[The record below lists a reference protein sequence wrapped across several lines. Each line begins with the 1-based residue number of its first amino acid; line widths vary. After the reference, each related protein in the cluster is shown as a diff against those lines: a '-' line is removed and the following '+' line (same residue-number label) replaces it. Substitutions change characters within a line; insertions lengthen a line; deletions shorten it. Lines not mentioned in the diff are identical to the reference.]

1 MNLSALRIAPALG
14 SALALCAV
22 FFLASLLCIAASRQD
37 VSTVATLWLPN
48 GLALAWLLRSRRR
61 HWPLLALAV
70 LVAAVLTDLVSGGQL
85 LRGLGFGL
93 SSLAEI
99 LLGALLL
106 RRHALNFERN
116 IAAMGR
122 LLVYGVLLPPLL
134 GAALGTL
141 ISYLDGEANLS
152 LVAVHWYI
160 GDALGLLVVLP
171 LTTLTWPLQLA
182 AFTRHGR
189 HEFLALLL
197 LSPLLALLIVTY
209 LPYPFVYLATLLML
223 LTMRLTVAGTAVI
236 GGLDVLLLGNLIAY
250 DRIIDL
256 STASLAMQAFTYIPV
271 ALMQIPPLLLAAA
284 IQQSRHQHQ
293 RLVRNQA
300 RYRNAMQT
308 APYGMA
314 LVSPQG
320 WLTDVNPALEHLLGY
335 RPGALEGHPLAAL
348 LAAPE
353 QQRLNFDDFQQ
364 QLQLRHRQ
372 GHALWVELVCSP
384 DHDDQ
389 DLLTGYL
396 IQVRDIDAERRADEL
411 NASLRERLELAIRAS
426 NIGIWEWDT
435 RSPGFYGDDRLR
447 ELYGI
452 APDNTRRDMEFWLT
466 FIHPDDKARSLGV
479 FDKVTS
485 ESMFYTFSF
494 RINHG
499 GPGGEVRHI
508 RSDLISMVGKDGHV
522 RLVGANSD
530 VTEHHRLTTALYE
543 EKERL
548 QVTLASIADAVLTTD
563 IEGRILFLN
572 PVAEQL
578 TGWSLA
584 DAQGRPHEEIFRIRD
599 SQSDTPL
606 SSPVTR
612 CLREQTITS
621 LEEGAVL
628 LSRHGDR
635 HEVQDSAAP
644 VRTVD
649 GHIIG
654 AVLVFQNV
662 THARNLQRELSYNAS
677 HDALTGLYNRLKF
690 EQELELAWQQAQ
702 AGATQHAL
710 CFIDLDRFKVVNDS
724 AGHAAGDLL
733 LRELG
738 TLLRDS
744 LRGSDAVARIGG
756 DEFALLLR
764 DCDLVQ
770 AETVAEKLI
779 ASIGAVRFNWQ
790 NRIYDVGAS
799 AGIVA
804 ITAETRS
811 PAELMSQADVAC
823 YTAKHA
829 GRNRAALYRAGSED
843 VERQHREILMASG
856 LREALEQNRFE
867 LHAQPIVA
875 TRASDTDEQHV
886 ELLLRLR
893 DVQGQLIS
901 PATFIPAA
909 ERFGLMSN
917 IDRWVVRQVLV
928 ELVPWLQERPQLH
941 VGINLSGNSLSDP
954 EFLPELLEL
963 IAASPLDPQR
973 LLFELTETAVIN
985 KLSVASALISQVRE
999 RGCRIALDD
1008 FGAGLSSF
1016 TYLKHFRVDY
1026 VKIDGSFVR
1035 NLDQDPL
1042 DRAIVESINQVA
1054 HHLGAAT
1061 IAEFVESRATFDLLG
1076 AIGVDYA
1083 QGYALGKPIPL
1094 RDWQG
1099 PPRLEP

>member
-1 MNLSALRIAPALG
+1 MNLSTLRVSPALG
-14 SALALCAV
+14 SALALCGV
-22 FFLASLLCIAASRQD
+22 FLATSLLCIAFTGQDASS
-37 VSTVATLWLPN
+37 VPMLWLAN
-48 GLALAWLLRSRRR
+48 GLAVAWLLRSQRR
-61 HWPLLALAV
+61 HWSLLAAAI
-70 LVAAVLTDLVSGGQL
+70 LVATVLTDVLVGGST

-93 SSLAEI
+93 SNLAEV
-99 LLGALLL
+99 LFGAALLQRQSL
-106 RRHALNFERN
+106 IFDRN

-122 LLVYGVLLPPLL
+122 LLIHGVLLPPLL
-134 GAALGTL
+134 GASLGTL
-141 ISYLDGEANLS
+141 VTALDNEPGL
-152 LVAVHWYI
+152 LFTAVHWYI
-160 GDALGLLVVLP
+160 ADALGLLVVLP
-171 LTTLTWPLQLA
+171 LTFLPWPLRLA
-182 AFTRHGR
+182 IFSRHGLK
-189 HEFLALLL
+189 EFLALLL
-197 LSPLLALLIVTY
+197 LSPLLALLILSY
-209 LPYPFVYLATLLML
+209 LPYPFVYLAML
-223 LTMRLTVAGTAVI
+223 LLVAAMRLTVEGTALV
-236 GGLDVLLLGNLIAY
+236 GGLTILLIGNLLTFNH
-250 DRIIDL
+250 IIDL
-256 STASLAMQAFTYIPV
+256 TGVSLAMQALTYIPL
-271 ALMQIPPLLLAAA
+271 ALMQVPPLLLAAA
-284 IQQSRHQHQ
+284 VQQSRHQNQ
-293 RLVRNQA
+293 RLLRNQA
-300 RYRNAMQT
+300 RYRHAMDT

-314 LVSPQG
+314 LVSIHG
-320 WLTDVNPALEHLLGY
+320 LLWDVNPALEGILGY
-335 RPGALEGHPLAAL
+335 ARGGLEGRPLRDL
-348 LAAPE
+348 LADSQRELDLGEHE
-353 QQRLNFDDFQQ
+353 QT
-364 QLQLRHRQ
+364 LQLRHRH
-372 GHALWVELVCSP
+372 GHDLWVMMACSP

-396 IQVRDIDAERRADEL
+396 LQIRDIDAERRADEL

-426 NIGIWEWDT
+426 NLGIWEWDT
-435 RSPGFYGDDRLR
+435 RSPGFNADARLR
-447 ELYGI
+447 DLYGI
-452 APDNTRRDMEFWLT
+452 APDNQCRDMEFWLT
-466 FIHPDDKARSLGV
+466 FIHPDDRARSLEV
-479 FDKVTS
+479 FDKVAS
-485 ESMFYTFSF
+485 ESMSYTFNF

-508 RSDLISMVGKDGHV
+508 RSELISVVGADGHV
-522 RLVGANSD
+522 RLVGSNRD
-530 VTEHHRLTTALYE
+530 VTEHHQLTTALYE

-563 IEGRILFLN
+563 VDGRILFLN

-578 TGWSLA
+578 TGWTMA
-584 DAQGRPHEEIFRIRD
+584 DARGRPHEEVFRIHD
-599 SQSDTPL
+599 SQSDAKLP
-606 SSPVTR
+606 SPVTR

-621 LEEGAVL
+621 LDEGAVL
-628 LSRHGDR
+628 LSRQGER

-649 GHIIG
+649 GRIIG

-690 EQELELAWQQAQ
+690 EQELEAAWQQAQ
-702 AGATQHAL
+702 AGTVQHAL

-764 DCDLVQ
+764 DCDLMQ
-770 AETVAEKLI
+770 AEAVAEKLI

-790 NRIYDVGAS
+790 DRLYDVGAS

-856 LREALEQNRFE
+856 LREALEQHRFE

-875 TRASDTDEQHV
+875 TRDSGSDEQHV

-909 ERFGLMSN
+909 ERFGLMSS

-928 ELVPWLQERPQLH
+928 ELVPWLQARPQLH
-941 VGINLSGNSLSDP
+941 VGINLSGNSLSDAD
-954 EFLPELLEL
+954 FLPELLEL

-985 KLSVASALISQVRE
+985 KLSVASQLISQVRE

-1016 TYLKHFRVDY
+1016 TYLKNFRVDY

-1061 IAEFVESRATFDLLG
+1061 IAEFVESQATFELLRQ
-1076 AIGVDYA
+1076 IGVDYA

-1094 RDWQG
+1094 KDWQG
-1099 PPRLEP
+1099 MPHCEP

>member
-1 MNLSALRIAPALG
+1 MTSTLSRNTSLLRDAA
-14 SALALCAV
+14 ALALL
-22 FFLASLLCIAASRQD
+22 FLISSVLCILFTRQAST
-37 VSTVATLWLPN
+37 SVATLWLPN
-48 GLALAWLLRSRRR
+48 GLAIAWLLRSAPRR
-61 HWPLLALAV
+61 WPLQLLAIWLAGALAE
-70 LVAAVLTDLVSGGQL
+70 LPFSGQPAIGAL
-85 LRGLGFGL
+85 YSLPN
-93 SSLAEI
+93 LAEI
-99 LLGALLL
+99 LFGAWLLHDRIL
-106 RRHALNFERN
+106 HPERN
-116 IAAMGR
+116 VAAMGR
-122 LLVYGVLLPPLL
+122 LLFYGVLVTPLA
-134 GAALGTL
+134 GTALGTL
-141 ISYLDGEANLS
+141 IAAQQGNPELLR
-152 LVAVHWYI
+152 VALHWYL
-160 GDALGLLVVLP
+160 GDALGLLVVMP
-171 LTTLTWPLQLA
+171 LAFLRRPLHWQQFSRQGA
-182 AFTRHGR
+182 R
-189 HEFLALLL
+189 EFVILLLISPALVLALL
-197 LSPLLALLIVTY
+197 TY
-209 LPYPFVYLATLLML
+209 VPYPFVYVSTLLL
-223 LTMRLTVAGTAVI
+223 LMTLRLSAAGTAVV
-236 GGLDVLLLGNLIAY
+236 GGLNILIFTYLVAHGYLLGV
-250 DRIIDL
+250 RG
-256 STASLAMQAFTYIPV
+256 ASLMQEALTYIPV
-271 ALMQIPPLLLAAA
+271 ALMQISPLLLAAA
-284 IQQSRHQHQ
+284 VQQSRHHNQ
-293 RLVRNQA
+293 RLARNEA
-300 RYRNAMQT
+300 RFRHALSA

-314 LVSPQG
+314 LLSVEGRLSQ
-320 WLTDVNPALEHLLGY
+320 VNLALEAMLGY
-335 RPGALEGHPLAAL
+335 PRHSLDGRLLEALSADAEEPLTIEEGEQTRRLLHRDGQGLWMQLAL
-348 LAAPE
+348 
-353 QQRLNFDDFQQ
+353 
-364 QLQLRHRQ
+364 
-372 GHALWVELVCSP
+372 SP
-384 DHDDQ
+384 DHDDG

-396 IQVRDIDAERRADEL
+396 LQVRDIDAKRRADAV
-411 NASLRERLELAIRAS
+411 NAHLRERLQLAIRAS
-426 NIGIWEWDT
+426 NVGIWEWDS
-435 RSPGFYGDDRLR
+435 RGRQFIADAKVHQ
-447 ELYGI
+447 LYGLPLI
-452 APDNTRRDMEFWLT
+452 EGHHELATWIEALHPEDRDGSMALFRESIRNLT
-466 FIHPDDKARSLGV
+466 SYEH
-479 FDKVTS
+479 
-485 ESMFYTFSF
+485 EF
-494 RINHG
+494 RI
-499 GPGGEVRHI
+499 VRPDGVVRRI
-508 RSDLISMVGKDGHV
+508 RSEVIAIEISEGHC
-522 RLVGANSD
+522 RLVGSNRD

-563 IEGRILFLN
+563 MDGRILFLN

-584 DAQGRPHEEIFRIRD
+584 DAQGRPHEEVFRIHD
-599 SQSDTPL
+599 SQSDEVLP
-606 SSPVTR
+606 SPVTR

-621 LEEGAVL
+621 LDEGAVL
-628 LSRHGDR
+628 LSRQGER

-690 EQELELAWQQAQ
+690 EQELDAAWQQAQ
-702 AGATQHAL
+702 AGTIQHAL

-856 LREALEQNRFE
+856 LREALEQHRFE
-867 LHAQPIVA
+867 LHAQTIVP
-875 TRASDTDEQHV
+875 TRATGSTAQHV

-909 ERFGLMSN
+909 ERFGLMSS

-928 ELVPWLQERPQLH
+928 ELVPWLQERPELH

-954 EFLPELLEL
+954 DFLPELLEL

-1016 TYLKHFRVDY
+1016 AYLKHFRVDY
-1026 VKIDGSFVR
+1026 VKIDGSFIR
-1035 NLDQDPL
+1035 TLDQDPL

-1054 HHLGAAT
+1054 HHLGAET
-1061 IAEFVESRATFDLLG
+1061 IAEFVESQATFELLG
-1076 AIGVDYA
+1076 IIGVDYA
-1083 QGYALGKPIPL
+1083 QGYALGKPLPL
-1094 RDWQG
+1094 REWPG
-1099 PPRLEP
+1099 SSRLEP

>member
-1 MNLSALRIAPALG
+1 MNVSSLRVHPALG
-14 SALALCAV
+14 SALALCGV
-22 FFLASLLCIAASRQD
+22 FLIASLLCITLARQD
-37 VSTVATLWLPN
+37 ASSVPTLWLPN
-48 GLALAWLLRSRRR
+48 GLALAWLLRSRPRE
-61 HWPLLALAV
+61 WPLLSIAV
-70 LVAAVLTDLVSGGQL
+70 VAAAVLADLLCGGTTL
-85 LRGLGFGL
+85 HGLGYGL
-93 SSLAEI
+93 SSPAEI
-99 LLGALLL
+99 LLGATLLQRQSL
-106 RRHALNFERN
+106 AFDRN
-116 IAAMGR
+116 VAAMGR
-122 LLVYGVLLPPLL
+122 LLIHGVLLPPLL

-141 ISYLDGEANLS
+141 VMHLTGENEWLT
-152 LVAVHWYI
+152 VAVHWYI

-171 LTTLTWPLQLA
+171 LAFLQWPLTLTV
-182 AFTRHGR
+182 FTRHGLG
-189 HEFLALLL
+189 EFVALLV
-197 LSPLLALLIVTY
+197 LSPLLAICILSY
-209 LPYPFVYLATLLML
+209 LPYPFVYLAMLLLM
-223 LTMRLTVAGTAVI
+223 LTMRLTVEGTALI
-236 GGLDVLLLGNLIAY
+236 GGLNIFLLGNLIAY
-250 DRIIDL
+250 DHVIDL
-256 STASLAMQAFTYIPV
+256 TGASLVTQALTYIPV
-271 ALMQIPPLLLAAA
+271 ALMQIPPLLLASAV
-284 IQQSRHQHQ
+284 QQSRHQHQ
-293 RLVRNQA
+293 RLLRNQA
-300 RYRNAMQT
+300 RYRHAMQT

-314 LVSPQG
+314 LVSTQG
-320 WLTDVNPALEHLLGY
+320 LLSDVNPALESMLGY
-335 RPGALEGHPLAAL
+335 SRHALEGQPLGDL
-348 LAAPE
+348 LAEPHAEPDLGEHE
-353 QQRLNFDDFQQ
+353 QT
-364 QLQLRHRQ
+364 LQLRHHD
-372 GHALWVELVCSP
+372 GHALWVMMACSP

-396 IQVRDIDAERRADEL
+396 LQVRDIDAERRADEI
-411 NASLRERLELAIRAS
+411 NAHLRERLQLAIRAS
-426 NIGIWEWDT
+426 NVGIWEWDS
-435 RSPGFYGDDRLR
+435 RSRQFIADTKVHQ
-447 ELYGI
+447 LYGLPLI
-452 APDNTRRDMEFWLT
+452 DGYHELT
-466 FIHPDDKARSLGV
+466 TWIGALHPEDREASMTLFR
-479 FDKVTS
+479 
-485 ESMFYTFSF
+485 ESIRNLSSYEHEF
-494 RINHG
+494 RIVRPDG
-499 GPGGEVRHI
+499 VERRILSEVIAIESSEGHCR
-508 RSDLISMVGKDGHV
+508 MVGSN
-522 RLVGANSD
+522 RD

-563 IEGRILFLN
+563 MDGRVLFLN

-584 DAQGRPHEEIFRIRD
+584 DAQGRPHEEVFLIHD
-599 SQSDTPL
+599 SQSDAILP
-606 SSPVTR
+606 SPVAR
-612 CLREQTITS
+612 CLRDQTITS
-621 LEEGAVL
+621 LDEGAVL
-628 LSRHGDR
+628 LSRHGER

-649 GHIIG
+649 GRIIG

-677 HDALTGLYNRLKF
+677 HDALTGLFNRLKF
-690 EQELELAWQQAQ
+690 EQELDAAWQQAQ
-702 AGATQHAL
+702 AGTTQHAL

-770 AETVAEKLI
+770 AEAVAEKLI

-790 NRIYDVGAS
+790 NRVYDVGAS

-856 LREALEQNRFE
+856 LREALEQHRFE

-875 TRASDTDEQHV
+875 TRASGRDEQHV

-909 ERFGLMSN
+909 ERFGMMSN
-917 IDRWVVRQVLV
+917 IDRWVVRQVLI
-928 ELVPWLQERPQLH
+928 ELVPWLQARPQLH

-954 EFLPELLEL
+954 GFLPELLEL

-1026 VKIDGSFVR
+1026 VKIDGSFIR

-1054 HHLGAAT
+1054 HHLGAET
-1061 IAEFVESRATFDLLG
+1061 IAEFVESRATFELLG
-1076 AIGVDYA
+1076 TIGVDYA

-1094 RDWQG
+1094 LEWSG

>member
-1 MNLSALRIAPALG
+1 MTSTLSRNTSLLRDAA
-14 SALALCAV
+14 ALALL
-22 FFLASLLCIAASRQD
+22 FLISSVLCILFTRQAST
-37 VSTVATLWLPN
+37 SVATLWLPN
-48 GLALAWLLRSRRR
+48 GLAIAWLLRSAPRR
-61 HWPLLALAV
+61 WPLQLLAIWLAGALAE
-70 LVAAVLTDLVSGGQL
+70 LPFSGQPAIGAL
-85 LRGLGFGL
+85 YSLPN
-93 SSLAEI
+93 LAEI
-99 LLGALLL
+99 LFGAWLLHDRIL
-106 RRHALNFERN
+106 HPERN
-116 IAAMGR
+116 VAAMGR
-122 LLVYGVLLPPLL
+122 LLFYGVLVTPLA
-134 GAALGTL
+134 GTALGTL
-141 ISYLDGEANLS
+141 IAAQQGNPELLR
-152 LVAVHWYI
+152 VALHWYL
-160 GDALGLLVVLP
+160 GDALGLLVVMP
-171 LTTLTWPLQLA
+171 LAFLRRPLHWQQFSRQGA
-182 AFTRHGR
+182 R
-189 HEFLALLL
+189 EFVILLLISPALVLALL
-197 LSPLLALLIVTY
+197 TY
-209 LPYPFVYLATLLML
+209 VPYPFVYVSTLLL
-223 LTMRLTVAGTAVI
+223 LMTLRLSAAGTAVV
-236 GGLDVLLLGNLIAY
+236 GGLNILIFTYLVAHGYLLGV
-250 DRIIDL
+250 RG
-256 STASLAMQAFTYIPV
+256 ASLMQEALTYIPV
-271 ALMQIPPLLLAAA
+271 ALMQISPLLLAAA
-284 IQQSRHQHQ
+284 VQQSRHHNQ
-293 RLVRNQA
+293 RLGRNEA
-300 RYRNAMQT
+300 RFRHALSA

-314 LVSPQG
+314 LLSVEGRLSQ
-320 WLTDVNPALEHLLGY
+320 VNLALEAMLGY
-335 RPGALEGHPLAAL
+335 PRHSLDGRLLEALSADAEEPLTIEEGEQTRRLLHRDGQGLWMQLAL
-348 LAAPE
+348 
-353 QQRLNFDDFQQ
+353 
-364 QLQLRHRQ
+364 
-372 GHALWVELVCSP
+372 SP
-384 DHDDQ
+384 DHDDG

-396 IQVRDIDAERRADEL
+396 LQVRDIDAKRRADAV
-411 NASLRERLELAIRAS
+411 NAHLRERLQLAIRAS
-426 NIGIWEWDT
+426 NVGIWEWDS
-435 RSPGFYGDDRLR
+435 RSRQFIADAKVHQ
-447 ELYGI
+447 LYGLPLI
-452 APDNTRRDMEFWLT
+452 DGHYELATWIEALHPEDRDGSMALF
-466 FIHPDDKARSLGV
+466 R
-479 FDKVTS
+479 
-485 ESMFYTFSF
+485 ESIRNLASYEHEF
-494 RINHG
+494 RI
-499 GPGGEVRHI
+499 VRPDGVVRRI
-508 RSDLISMVGKDGHV
+508 RSEVIAIENSEGHC
-522 RLVGANSD
+522 RLVGSNRD

-563 IEGRILFLN
+563 MDGRILFLN

-584 DAQGRPHEEIFRIRD
+584 DAQGRPHEEVFRIHD
-599 SQSDTPL
+599 SQSDEVLP
-606 SSPVTR
+606 SPVTR

-621 LEEGAVL
+621 LDEGAVL
-628 LSRHGDR
+628 LSRQGER

-690 EQELELAWQQAQ
+690 EQELDAAWQQAQ
-702 AGATQHAL
+702 AGTIQHAL

-804 ITAETRS
+804 ITAETRN

-856 LREALEQNRFE
+856 LREALEQHRFE
-867 LHAQPIVA
+867 LHAQTIVP
-875 TRASDTDEQHV
+875 TRATGSTAQHV

-909 ERFGLMSN
+909 ERFGLMSS

-928 ELVPWLQERPQLH
+928 ELVPWLQERPELH

-954 EFLPELLEL
+954 DFLPELLEL

-1016 TYLKHFRVDY
+1016 AYLKHFRVDY
-1026 VKIDGSFVR
+1026 VKIDGSFIR
-1035 NLDQDPL
+1035 TLDQDPL

-1054 HHLGAAT
+1054 HHLGAET
-1061 IAEFVESRATFDLLG
+1061 IAEFVESQATFELLG
-1076 AIGVDYA
+1076 TIGVDYA
-1083 QGYALGKPIPL
+1083 QGYALGKPLPL
-1094 RDWQG
+1094 REWPG
-1099 PPRLEP
+1099 SSRLEP

>member
-1 MNLSALRIAPALG
+1 MTFTLSRNTSLLRDAT
-14 SALALCAV
+14 ALALL
-22 FFLASLLCIAASRQD
+22 FLISSVLCILFTRQAS
-37 VSTVATLWLPN
+37 STVATLWLPN
-48 GLALAWLLRSRRR
+48 GLAIAWLLRSAPRR
-61 HWPLLALAV
+61 WPLQLLAVWLAGALAE
-70 LVAAVLTDLVSGGQL
+70 LPFSGDPAIGAL
-85 LRGLGFGL
+85 YSLPN
-93 SSLAEI
+93 LAEI
-99 LLGALLL
+99 LFGAWLLHGRIL
-106 RRHALNFERN
+106 HPERN
-116 IAAMGR
+116 VAAMGR
-122 LLVYGVLLPPLL
+122 LLFYGVLVTPLA
-134 GAALGTL
+134 GTALGTL
-141 ISYLDGEANLS
+141 IAAQQGNPELLR
-152 LVAVHWYI
+152 VALHWYL
-160 GDALGLLVVLP
+160 GDALGLLVMMP
-171 LTTLTWPLQLA
+171 LAFLGRPLQWRQFSRQGA
-182 AFTRHGR
+182 R
-189 HEFLALLL
+189 EFIVLLL
-197 LSPLLALLIVTY
+197 ISPVLVLGLLAYV
-209 LPYPFVYLATLLML
+209 PYPFVYVSTLLL
-223 LTMRLTVAGTAVI
+223 LMTLRLTALGTAVV
-236 GGLDVLLLGNLIAY
+236 GGLNILIFTYLVAHGYLLGVRGATLVQEA
-250 DRIIDL
+250 L
-256 STASLAMQAFTYIPV
+256 TYIPV

-284 IQQSRHQHQ
+284 VQQSRHHNQ
-293 RLVRNQA
+293 RLARNEA
-300 RYRNAMQT
+300 RFRHALSA

-314 LVSPQG
+314 LLSVEGRLSQ
-320 WLTDVNPALEHLLGY
+320 VNAALEAMLGY
-335 RPGALEGHPLAAL
+335 PRHSLDGRSLKELIADGEEPLTIEEGEQTRRLLHRDGQGLWMQLAL
-348 LAAPE
+348 
-353 QQRLNFDDFQQ
+353 
-364 QLQLRHRQ
+364 
-372 GHALWVELVCSP
+372 SP
-384 DHDDQ
+384 DHDDG

-396 IQVRDIDAERRADEL
+396 LQARDIDAQRRAEAT
-411 NASLRERLELAIRAS
+411 NARLRERLQLAIRAS
-426 NIGIWEWDT
+426 NVGIWEWDT
-435 RSPGFYGDDRLR
+435 RSPGFNADARLR
-447 ELYGI
+447 DLYGI
-452 APDNTRRDMEFWLT
+452 APDNLSRDMDFWLT
-466 FIHPDDKARSLGV
+466 FIHPDDKARSLEV
-479 FDKVTS
+479 FDKVAS
-485 ESMFYTFSF
+485 ESMFYTFNF
-494 RINHG
+494 RINRG

-508 RSDLISMVGKDGHV
+508 RSELISVVEADGHV
-522 RLVGANSD
+522 RLVGSNSD
-530 VTEHHRLTTALYE
+530 VTEHHQLTTALYE

-563 IEGRILFLN
+563 MDGRILFLN

-584 DAQGRPHEEIFRIRD
+584 DARGRPHEEVFLIHD
-599 SQSDTPL
+599 SQSDEVLP
-606 SSPVTR
+606 SPVTR

-621 LEEGAVL
+621 LDEGAVL
-628 LSRHGDR
+628 LSRQGDR

-649 GHIIG
+649 GRIIG

-690 EQELELAWQQAQ
+690 EQELDAAWQQAQ
-702 AGATQHAL
+702 AGTVQHAL

-744 LRGSDAVARIGG
+744 LRGSDALARIGG

-770 AETVAEKLI
+770 AEAVAEKLI

-790 NRIYDVGAS
+790 SRIYDVGAS

-804 ITAETRS
+804 ITAETPS

-856 LREALEQNRFE
+856 LREALEQHRFE
-867 LHAQPIVA
+867 LHAQAIVP
-875 TRASDTDEQHV
+875 TRSRSDAAQHV

-928 ELVPWLQERPQLH
+928 ELVPWLQERPGLH

-954 EFLPELLEL
+954 DFLPELLEL

-1016 TYLKHFRVDY
+1016 AYLKHFRVDY
-1026 VKIDGSFVR
+1026 VKIDGSFIR
-1035 NLDQDPL
+1035 SLDQDPL

-1054 HHLGAAT
+1054 HHLGAET
-1061 IAEFVESRATFDLLG
+1061 IAEFVESQATFELLG
-1076 AIGVDYA
+1076 TIGVDYA
-1083 QGYALGKPIPL
+1083 QGYALGKPLPL
-1094 RDWQG
+1094 REWPG
-1099 PPRLEP
+1099 PTRLEP

>member
-1 MNLSALRIAPALG
+1 MKVSSLRVLPALF
-14 SALALCAV
+14 SALALCGV
-22 FFLASLLCIAASRQD
+22 FLTASLVCIALARQD
-37 VSTVATLWLPN
+37 ASSVPTLWLPN
-48 GLALAWLLRSRRR
+48 GLALAWLLRSQRRQ
-61 HWPLLALAV
+61 WPLLAAAV
-70 LVAAVLTDLVSGGQL
+70 LVAASLTDLLSGGQL
-85 LRGLGFGL
+85 LLGLGFGL

-99 LLGALLL
+99 LLGATLL
-106 RRHALNFERN
+106 RRHSLAFDRN

-122 LLVYGVLLPPLL
+122 LLVQGVLLPPLL

-141 ISYLDGEANLS
+141 VFGLNGETGL
-152 LVAVHWYI
+152 LTIAVHWYI

-171 LTTLTWPLQLA
+171 LAFLPWPVRLS
-182 AFTRHGR
+182 AFTRHGPK
-189 HEFLALLL
+189 EFLALLV
-197 LSPLLALLIVTY
+197 LSPLLAIGILDY
-209 LPYPFVYLATLLML
+209 LPYPFVYLATLLL
-223 LTMRLTVAGTAVI
+223 VLTMRLTVAGTALI
-236 GGLDVLLLGNLIAY
+236 GGLHILILGTLIAY
-250 DRIIDL
+250 DHVIDL
-256 STASLAMQAFTYIPV
+256 TQVSLAIQALTYIPV

-284 IQQSRHQHQ
+284 VQQSRHQHQ
-293 RLVRNQA
+293 RLQRNEA
-300 RYRNAMQT
+300 RYRHAMHS

-314 LVSPQG
+314 LLSTAG
-320 WLTDVNPALEHLLGY
+320 RLSNVNPALEAMLGY
-335 RPGALEGHPLAAL
+335 PRGTLDGLQLRDL
-348 LAAPE
+348 LATPDLEPDLGEDE
-353 QQRLNFDDFQQ
+353 QT
-364 QLQLRHRQ
+364 LQLRHHQ
-372 GHALWVELVCSP
+372 GHALWVALACSP

-389 DLLTGYL
+389 DLLSGYL
-396 IQVRDIDAERRADEL
+396 VQLRDIDAERRADDT
-411 NASLRERLELAIRAS
+411 NAHLRERLQLAIRAS
-426 NIGIWEWDT
+426 NVGIWEWDS
-435 RSPGFYGDDRLR
+435 RNRLFIADAKVH
-447 ELYGI
+447 ELYGLPVIEGHHDLTIWI
-452 APDNTRRDMEFWLT
+452 AAL
-466 FIHPDDKARSLGV
+466 HPDDRDA
-479 FDKVTS
+479 
-485 ESMFYTFSF
+485 SMTIFREAIRTLSSYEHEF
-494 RINHG
+494 RIVRPDG
-499 GPGGEVRHI
+499 GVRRIRTEVI
-508 RSDLISMVGKDGHV
+508 AIESSDGQCRIVGSN
-522 RLVGANSD
+522 RD

-563 IEGRILFLN
+563 VDGRILFLN

-584 DAQGRPHEEIFRIRD
+584 DAQGRPHEEIFRILD
-599 SQSDTPL
+599 NQSEAILP
-606 SSPVTR
+606 SPVTR

-621 LEEGAVL
+621 LDEGAVL
-628 LSRHGDR
+628 LSRHGER

-649 GHIIG
+649 GRIIG

-690 EQELELAWQQAQ
+690 EQELDAAWQQAQ
-702 AGATQHAL
+702 AGTTQHAL

-738 TLLRDS
+738 TLLRDTV
-744 LRGSDAVARIGG
+744 RGSDAVARIGG

-770 AETVAEKLI
+770 AEAVAEKLI

-790 NRIYDVGAS
+790 DRVYDVGAS

-843 VERQHREILMASG
+843 VERQYREILMASG
-856 LREALEQNRFE
+856 LREALEQHRFE

-875 TRASDTDEQHV
+875 TRANGREEQHV

-909 ERFGLMSN
+909 ERFGLMSS

-954 EFLPELLEL
+954 DFLPELLEL

-1016 TYLKHFRVDY
+1016 TYLKNFRVDF

-1061 IAEFVESRATFDLLG
+1061 IAEFVESRATFELLG
-1076 AIGVDYA
+1076 TIGVDYA

-1094 RDWQG
+1094 KDWQG

>member
-1 MNLSALRIAPALG
+1 MTSTLSRNTTPLRDAIGL
-14 SALALCAV
+14 
-22 FFLASLLCIAASRQD
+22 FLLFLLSSVLCILLTRQAS
-37 VSTVATLWLPN
+37 SSIATLWLPN
-48 GLALAWLLRSRRR
+48 GLAIAWMLRSSKTR
-61 HWPLLALAV
+61 WPSHLLVIWLAGILAELPFSGDWYIGALYS
-70 LVAAVLTDLVSGGQL
+70 LPN
-85 LRGLGFGL
+85 
-93 SSLAEI
+93 LAEI
-99 LLGALLL
+99 LFGAWLLHG
-106 RRHALNFERN
+106 RIVHPERN
-116 IAAMGR
+116 VAAMGR
-122 LLVYGVLLPPLL
+122 LLLYGVLTTPLA

-141 ISYLDGEANLS
+141 IAAYQNSPDLL
-152 LVAVHWYI
+152 LVVLHWYL
-160 GDALGLLVVLP
+160 GDALGLLIVMPLAFVRLP
-171 LTTLTWPLQLA
+171 LQWEQFSRKGAQEFL
-182 AFTRHGR
+182 
-189 HEFLALLL
+189 FLALINPLL
-197 LSPLLALLIVTY
+197 VLALLIYVH
-209 LPYPFVYLATLLML
+209 YPFVYVSTLLL
-223 LTMRLTVAGTAVI
+223 LMTLRLTALGTAVV
-236 GGLDVLLLGNLIAY
+236 GGLNVLIFAYLVAHGDLL
-250 DRIIDL
+250 
-256 STASLAMQAFTYIPV
+256 TAQGDSLLKGALTYIPV

-284 IQQSRHQHQ
+284 VQQSRHHTQ
-293 RLVRNQA
+293 RLARNEA
-300 RYRNAMQT
+300 RFRHTLSA

-314 LVSPQG
+314 LVTIQG
-320 WLTDVNPALEHLLGY
+320 RLSQVNPALEAMLGY
-335 RPGALEGHPLAAL
+335 PR
-348 LAAPE
+348 
-353 QQRLNFDDFQQ
+353 
-364 QLQLRHRQ
+364 
-372 GHALWVELVCSP
+372 HALDGRLLKELIADPEEQLTLQEGEQTRRLLHYGGQALWIQLALSP

-396 IQVRDIDAERRADEL
+396 LQARDIDAQRRAEET
-411 NASLRERLELAIRAS
+411 NARLRERLQLAVRAS
-426 NIGIWEWDT
+426 NLGIWEWDT
-435 RSPGFYGDDRLR
+435 RTPGFQADARLR
-447 ELYGI
+447 DLYGI
-452 APDNTRRDMEFWLT
+452 DPRNQSRDMDFWLT
-466 FIHPDDKARSLGV
+466 FIHPDDKARSLEV
-479 FDKVTS
+479 FDKVAS
-485 ESMFYTFSF
+485 ESMFYTFNF
-494 RINHG
+494 RITRG

-508 RSDLISMVGKDGHV
+508 RSELISEVEADGNV
-522 RLVGANSD
+522 RLVGSNRD
-530 VTEHHRLTTALYE
+530 VTEHHQLTTALYE

-563 IEGRILFLN
+563 VEGRILFLN

-578 TGWSLA
+578 TGWTLA
-584 DAQGRPHEEIFRIRD
+584 DAQGRPHEEVFRIHD
-599 SQSDTPL
+599 SQSDAKLP
-606 SSPVTR
+606 SPVTR
-612 CLREQTITS
+612 CLQEQTITS
-621 LEEGAVL
+621 LDEGAVL
-628 LSRHGDR
+628 LSRQGDR

-649 GHIIG
+649 GRIIG

-690 EQELELAWQQAQ
+690 EQELEDAWQQVQ
-702 AGATQHAL
+702 AGTTQHAL

-770 AETVAEKLI
+770 AEAVAEKLI

-790 NRIYDVGAS
+790 DRVYDVGAS

-804 ITAETRS
+804 ITAETLS

-856 LREALEQNRFE
+856 LREALEQHRFE

-875 TRASDTDEQHV
+875 TRDSGSDEQHV

-909 ERFGLMSN
+909 ERFGLMSS

-928 ELVPWLQERPQLH
+928 ELVPWLQERPQLR

-985 KLSVASALISQVRE
+985 KLSVASQLISQVRE

-1016 TYLKHFRVDY
+1016 TYLKNFRVDY

-1054 HHLGAAT
+1054 HHLGAET
-1061 IAEFVESRATFDLLG
+1061 IAEFVESRATFELLG
-1076 AIGVDYA
+1076 SIGVDYA

-1094 RDWQG
+1094 KDWQG
-1099 PPRLEP
+1099 MPHREP

>member
-1 MNLSALRIAPALG
+1 MTSTLSRNTSLLRDAA
-14 SALALCAV
+14 ALALL
-22 FFLASLLCIAASRQD
+22 FLISSVLCILFTRQAST
-37 VSTVATLWLPN
+37 SVATLWLPN
-48 GLALAWLLRSRRR
+48 GLAIAWLLRSAPRR
-61 HWPLLALAV
+61 WPLQLLAIWLAGALAE
-70 LVAAVLTDLVSGGQL
+70 LPFSGQPAIGAL
-85 LRGLGFGL
+85 YSLPN
-93 SSLAEI
+93 LAEI
-99 LLGALLL
+99 LFGAWLLHDRIL
-106 RRHALNFERN
+106 HPERN
-116 IAAMGR
+116 VAAMGR
-122 LLVYGVLLPPLL
+122 LLFYGVLVTPLA
-134 GAALGTL
+134 GTALGTL
-141 ISYLDGEANLS
+141 IAAQQGNPELLR
-152 LVAVHWYI
+152 VALHWYL
-160 GDALGLLVVLP
+160 GDALGLLVVMP
-171 LTTLTWPLQLA
+171 LAFLRRPLHWQQFSRQGA
-182 AFTRHGR
+182 R
-189 HEFLALLL
+189 EFVILLLISPALVLALL
-197 LSPLLALLIVTY
+197 TY
-209 LPYPFVYLATLLML
+209 VPYPFVYVSTLLL
-223 LTMRLTVAGTAVI
+223 LMTLRLSAAGTAVV
-236 GGLDVLLLGNLIAY
+236 GGLNILIFTYLVAHGYLLGV
-250 DRIIDL
+250 RG
-256 STASLAMQAFTYIPV
+256 ASLMQEALTYIPV
-271 ALMQIPPLLLAAA
+271 ALMQISPLLLAAA
-284 IQQSRHQHQ
+284 VQQSRHHNQ
-293 RLVRNQA
+293 RLGRNEA
-300 RYRNAMQT
+300 RFRHALSA

-314 LVSPQG
+314 LLSVEGRLSQ
-320 WLTDVNPALEHLLGY
+320 VNLALEAMLGY
-335 RPGALEGHPLAAL
+335 PRHSLDGRLLEALSADAEEPLTIEEGEQTRRLLHRDGQGLWMQLAL
-348 LAAPE
+348 
-353 QQRLNFDDFQQ
+353 
-364 QLQLRHRQ
+364 
-372 GHALWVELVCSP
+372 SP
-384 DHDDQ
+384 DHDDG

-396 IQVRDIDAERRADEL
+396 LQVRDIDAKRRADAV
-411 NASLRERLELAIRAS
+411 NAHLRERLQLAIRAS
-426 NIGIWEWDT
+426 NVGIWEWDS
-435 RSPGFYGDDRLR
+435 RSRQFIADAKVHQ
-447 ELYGI
+447 LYGLPLI
-452 APDNTRRDMEFWLT
+452 DGHYELATWIEALHPEDRDGSMALF
-466 FIHPDDKARSLGV
+466 R
-479 FDKVTS
+479 
-485 ESMFYTFSF
+485 ESIRNLASYEHEF
-494 RINHG
+494 RI
-499 GPGGEVRHI
+499 VRPDGVVRRI
-508 RSDLISMVGKDGHV
+508 RSEVIAIENSEGHC
-522 RLVGANSD
+522 RLVGSNRD

-563 IEGRILFLN
+563 MDGRILFLN

-584 DAQGRPHEEIFRIRD
+584 DAQGRPHEEVFRIHD
-599 SQSDTPL
+599 SQSDEVLP
-606 SSPVTR
+606 SPVTR

-621 LEEGAVL
+621 LDEGAVL
-628 LSRHGDR
+628 LSRQGER

-690 EQELELAWQQAQ
+690 EQELDAAWQQAQ
-702 AGATQHAL
+702 AGTIQHAL

-856 LREALEQNRFE
+856 LREALEQHRFE
-867 LHAQPIVA
+867 LHAQTIVP
-875 TRASDTDEQHV
+875 TRATGSTAQHV

-909 ERFGLMSN
+909 ERFGLMSS

-928 ELVPWLQERPQLH
+928 ELVPWLQERPELH
-941 VGINLSGNSLSDP
+941 LGINLSGNSLSDP
-954 EFLPELLEL
+954 DFLPELLEL

-1016 TYLKHFRVDY
+1016 AYLKHFRVDY
-1026 VKIDGSFVR
+1026 VKIDGSFIR
-1035 NLDQDPL
+1035 TLDQNPL

-1054 HHLGAAT
+1054 HHLGAET
-1061 IAEFVESRATFDLLG
+1061 IAEFVESQATFELLG
-1076 AIGVDYA
+1076 TIGVDYA
-1083 QGYALGKPIPL
+1083 QGYALGKPLPL
-1094 RDWQG
+1094 REWPG
-1099 PPRLEP
+1099 SSRLEP

>member
-1 MNLSALRIAPALG
+1 MTSTLSRNTSLLRDAA
-14 SALALCAV
+14 ALALL
-22 FFLASLLCIAASRQD
+22 FLISSVLCILFTRQAST
-37 VSTVATLWLPN
+37 SVATLWLPN
-48 GLALAWLLRSRRR
+48 GLAIAWLLRSAPRR
-61 HWPLLALAV
+61 WPLQLLAIWLAGALAE
-70 LVAAVLTDLVSGGQL
+70 LPFSGQPAIGAL
-85 LRGLGFGL
+85 YSLPN
-93 SSLAEI
+93 LAEI
-99 LLGALLL
+99 LFGAWLLHDRIL
-106 RRHALNFERN
+106 HPERN
-116 IAAMGR
+116 VAAMGR
-122 LLVYGVLLPPLL
+122 LLFYGVLVTPLA
-134 GAALGTL
+134 GTALGTL
-141 ISYLDGEANLS
+141 IAAQQGNPELLR
-152 LVAVHWYI
+152 VALHWYL
-160 GDALGLLVVLP
+160 GDALGLLVVMP
-171 LTTLTWPLQLA
+171 LAFLRRPLHWQQFSRQGA
-182 AFTRHGR
+182 R
-189 HEFLALLL
+189 EFVILLLISPALVLALL
-197 LSPLLALLIVTY
+197 TY
-209 LPYPFVYLATLLML
+209 APYPFVYVSTLLL
-223 LTMRLTVAGTAVI
+223 LMTLRLSAAGTAVV
-236 GGLDVLLLGNLIAY
+236 GGLNILIFTYLVAHGYLLGV
-250 DRIIDL
+250 RG
-256 STASLAMQAFTYIPV
+256 ASLMQEALTYIPV
-271 ALMQIPPLLLAAA
+271 ALMQISPLLLAAA
-284 IQQSRHQHQ
+284 VQQSRHHNQ
-293 RLVRNQA
+293 RLARNEA
-300 RYRNAMQT
+300 RFRHALSA

-314 LVSPQG
+314 LLSVEGRLSQ
-320 WLTDVNPALEHLLGY
+320 VNLALEAMLGY
-335 RPGALEGHPLAAL
+335 PRHSLDGRLLEALSADAEEPLTIEEGEQTRRLLHRDGQGLWMQLAL
-348 LAAPE
+348 
-353 QQRLNFDDFQQ
+353 
-364 QLQLRHRQ
+364 
-372 GHALWVELVCSP
+372 SP
-384 DHDDQ
+384 DHDDG

-396 IQVRDIDAERRADEL
+396 LQVRDIDAKRRADAV
-411 NASLRERLELAIRAS
+411 NAHLRERLQLAIRAS
-426 NIGIWEWDT
+426 NVGIWEWDS
-435 RSPGFYGDDRLR
+435 RSRQFIADAKVHQ
-447 ELYGI
+447 LYGLPLI
-452 APDNTRRDMEFWLT
+452 DGHHELETWIEALHPEDRDGSMALF
-466 FIHPDDKARSLGV
+466 R
-479 FDKVTS
+479 
-485 ESMFYTFSF
+485 ESIRNLASYEHEF
-494 RINHG
+494 RI
-499 GPGGEVRHI
+499 VRPDGVVRRI
-508 RSDLISMVGKDGHV
+508 RSEVIAIENSEGHC
-522 RLVGANSD
+522 RLVGSNRD

-563 IEGRILFLN
+563 MDGRILFLN

-584 DAQGRPHEEIFRIRD
+584 DAQGRPHEEVFRIHD
-599 SQSDTPL
+599 SQSDEVLP
-606 SSPVTR
+606 SPVTR

-621 LEEGAVL
+621 LDEGAVL
-628 LSRHGDR
+628 LSRQGER

-690 EQELELAWQQAQ
+690 EQELDAAWQQAQ
-702 AGATQHAL
+702 AGTIQHAL

-770 AETVAEKLI
+770 AETVAEKII

-856 LREALEQNRFE
+856 LREALEQHRFE
-867 LHAQPIVA
+867 LHAQTIVP
-875 TRASDTDEQHV
+875 TRATGSTAQHV

-909 ERFGLMSN
+909 ERFGLMSS

-928 ELVPWLQERPQLH
+928 ELVPWLQERPELH

-954 EFLPELLEL
+954 DFLPELLEL

-1016 TYLKHFRVDY
+1016 AYLKHFRVDY
-1026 VKIDGSFVR
+1026 VKIDGSFIR
-1035 NLDQDPL
+1035 TLDQDPL

-1054 HHLGAAT
+1054 HHLGAET
-1061 IAEFVESRATFDLLG
+1061 IAEFVESQATFELLG
-1076 AIGVDYA
+1076 TIGVDYA
-1083 QGYALGKPIPL
+1083 QGYALGKPLPL
-1094 RDWQG
+1094 REWPG
-1099 PPRLEP
+1099 LSRLEP

>member
-1 MNLSALRIAPALG
+1 MTSTLSRNTAPLRDAT
-14 SALALCAV
+14 ALALL
-22 FFLASLLCIAASRQD
+22 FLISSVLCILFTRQAST
-37 VSTVATLWLPN
+37 TVATLWLPN
-48 GLALAWLLRSRRR
+48 GLAIAWLLRSAPRR
-61 HWPLLALAV
+61 WPLQLLATWLAGALAE
-70 LVAAVLTDLVSGGQL
+70 LPFSGQPAIGAL
-85 LRGLGFGL
+85 YSLPN
-93 SSLAEI
+93 LAEI
-99 LLGALLL
+99 LFGAWLLHDRIL
-106 RRHALNFERN
+106 HPERN
-116 IAAMGR
+116 VAAMGR
-122 LLVYGVLLPPLL
+122 LLLYGVLVTPLA
-134 GAALGTL
+134 GTALGTL
-141 ISYLDGEANLS
+141 IAAQQGNPELLR
-152 LVAVHWYI
+152 VALHWYL
-160 GDALGLLVVLP
+160 GDALGLLVVMP
-171 LTTLTWPLQLA
+171 LAFLHRPLQWQQFSRQGA
-182 AFTRHGR
+182 R
-189 HEFLALLL
+189 EFVVLLLISPVLVLALL
-197 LSPLLALLIVTY
+197 AYV
-209 LPYPFVYLATLLML
+209 PYPFVYVSTLLL
-223 LTMRLTVAGTAVI
+223 LMTLRLSAAGTAVV
-236 GGLDVLLLGNLIAY
+236 GGLNILIFTYLVAHGYLLGV
-250 DRIIDL
+250 RG
-256 STASLAMQAFTYIPV
+256 ASLMDEALTYIPV

-284 IQQSRHQHQ
+284 VQQSRHHNQ
-293 RLVRNQA
+293 RLARNEA
-300 RYRNAMQT
+300 RFRHALSA

-314 LVSPQG
+314 LLSVEGRLGQ
-320 WLTDVNPALEHLLGY
+320 VNVALETMLGY
-335 RPGALEGHPLAAL
+335 PRHSLDGRLLQELIADAEEPLTIEEGEQTRRLLHRDGQGLWMQLAL
-348 LAAPE
+348 
-353 QQRLNFDDFQQ
+353 
-364 QLQLRHRQ
+364 
-372 GHALWVELVCSP
+372 SP
-384 DHDDQ
+384 DHDDG

-396 IQVRDIDAERRADEL
+396 LQVRDIDAKRRADAV
-411 NASLRERLELAIRAS
+411 NAHLRERLQLAIRAS
-426 NIGIWEWDT
+426 NVGIWEWDS
-435 RSPGFYGDDRLR
+435 RSRQFVADAKVHQ
-447 ELYGI
+447 LYGLPTI
-452 APDNTRRDMEFWLT
+452 DGYHELETWIEALHPEDRDASMALF
-466 FIHPDDKARSLGV
+466 R
-479 FDKVTS
+479 
-485 ESMFYTFSF
+485 ESIRNLASYEHEF
-494 RINHG
+494 RI
-499 GPGGEVRHI
+499 VRPNGVVRRI
-508 RSDLISMVGKDGHV
+508 RSEVIAIENSEGHCRMVGSN
-522 RLVGANSD
+522 RD
-530 VTEHHRLTTALYE
+530 VTEHNQLTTALYE

-563 IEGRILFLN
+563 MEGRILFLN

-584 DAQGRPHEEIFRIRD
+584 DAQGRPHEEVFRIHD
-599 SQSDTPL
+599 SQSDEVLP
-606 SSPVTR
+606 SPVTR

-621 LEEGAVL
+621 LDEGAVL
-628 LSRHGDR
+628 LSRQGER

-690 EQELELAWQQAQ
+690 EQELDAAWQQAQ
-702 AGATQHAL
+702 AGTTQHAL

-770 AETVAEKLI
+770 AEAVAEKLI

-856 LREALEQNRFE
+856 LREALEQHRFE
-867 LHAQPIVA
+867 LHAQTIVP
-875 TRASDTDEQHV
+875 TRATGSTAQHV

-909 ERFGLMSN
+909 ERFGLMSS

-928 ELVPWLQERPQLH
+928 ELVPWLQERPELH

-954 EFLPELLEL
+954 DFLPELLEL

-1016 TYLKHFRVDY
+1016 AYLKHFRVDY
-1026 VKIDGSFVR
+1026 VKIDGSFIR
-1035 NLDQDPL
+1035 TLDQDPL

-1054 HHLGAAT
+1054 HHLGAET
-1061 IAEFVESRATFDLLG
+1061 IAEFVESQATFELLG
-1076 AIGVDYA
+1076 TIGVDYA
-1083 QGYALGKPIPL
+1083 QGYALGKPLPL
-1094 RDWQG
+1094 REWPG
-1099 PPRLEP
+1099 SSRLEP

>member
-1 MNLSALRIAPALG
+1 MNVSSLRVPPALA
-14 SALALCAV
+14 SAVALCGV
-22 FFLASLLCIAASRQD
+22 FFLSSLLCLALSRQLT
-37 VSTVATLWLPN
+37 TVAILWLPN
-48 GLALAWLLRSRRR
+48 GLALAWLLRSGRR
-61 HWPLLALAV
+61 HWPLHGLAILLAAV
-70 LVAAVLTDLVSGGQL
+70 LVHVASGGTA
-85 LRGLGFGL
+85 LRGLGLGL
-93 SSLAEI
+93 GNLSEV

-106 RRHALNFERN
+106 RRQHLGFERN
-116 IAAMGR
+116 VAAMGR
-122 LLVYGVLLPPLL
+122 LLIYGVLLPPLL
-134 GAALGTL
+134 GATLGTL
-141 ISYLDGEANLS
+141 MFLDDTAHPLTI
-152 LVAVHWYI
+152 AVHWYI

-171 LTTLTWPLQLA
+171 LAALSWPLRWSL
-182 AFTRHGR
+182 FSRHSR
-189 HEFLALLL
+189 REFLALLL
-197 LSPLLALLIVTY
+197 LSPPLVLLILY
-209 LPYPFVYLATLLML
+209 CLPYPFVYLATLLML
-223 LTMRLTVAGTAVI
+223 MTMRLTVAGTALI
-236 GGLDVLLLGNLIAY
+236 GGLHVLLLSALLAQG
-250 DRIIDL
+250 RIIDL
-256 STASLAMQAFTYIPV
+256 AGASLTIQALTYIPV

-284 IQQSRHQHQ
+284 VQQSRYQHR
-293 RLVRNQA
+293 RLLRNQA
-300 RYRNAMQT
+300 RYRHAMQT

-314 LVSPQG
+314 LASTHG
-320 WLTDVNPALEHLLGY
+320 ILSDVNPALESMLGY
-335 RPGALEGHPLAAL
+335 ERHALEGRPLREL
-348 LAAPE
+348 LAEPNVGPDLGELEHE
-353 QQRLNFDDFQQ
+353 QT
-364 QLQLRHRQ
+364 LQLRHQ
-372 GHALWVELVCSP
+372 DGHALWVVMACSP

-389 DLLTGYL
+389 DLMTGYL
-396 IQVRDIDAERRADEL
+396 LQIRDIDAERRADAV
-411 NASLRERLELAIRAS
+411 NAQLRERLQLAIRAS
-426 NIGIWEWDT
+426 NVGIWEWDS
-435 RSPGFYGDDRLR
+435 RGRQFIADAKVHQ
-447 ELYGI
+447 LYGLPLI
-452 APDNTRRDMEFWLT
+452 DGYHELATWIEALHPEDRD
-466 FIHPDDKARSLGV
+466 ASLAL
-479 FDKVTS
+479 FR
-485 ESMFYTFSF
+485 ESIRNLSSYEHEF
-494 RINHG
+494 RI
-499 GPGGEVRHI
+499 VRQDGVVRRI
-508 RSDLISMVGKDGHV
+508 RSEVIAIESSEGHCRMVGSN
-522 RLVGANSD
+522 RD
-530 VTEHHRLTTALYE
+530 VTEHNQLTTALYE

-563 IEGRILFLN
+563 IDGRVLFLN

-584 DAQGRPHEEIFRIRD
+584 DAEGRPHEEVFSIRD
-599 SQSDTPL
+599 SLSDAILP
-606 SSPVTR
+606 SPVTR
-612 CLREQTITS
+612 CLSEQTVIS

-628 LSRHGDR
+628 LSRHGER

-649 GHIIG
+649 GRIIG

-702 AGATQHAL
+702 AGASQHAL

-770 AETVAEKLI
+770 AEAVAEKLI
-779 ASIGAVRFNWQ
+779 ASIGAVRFNWRD
-790 NRIYDVGAS
+790 RIYDVGAS

-804 ITAETRS
+804 ITAETLS

-856 LREALEQNRFE
+856 LREALEQHRFE

-875 TRASDTDEQHV
+875 TRPSDADEQHV

-909 ERFGLMSN
+909 ERFGLMSS

-928 ELVPWLQERPQLH
+928 ELVPWLQERPRLR

-985 KLSVASALISQVRE
+985 RLSVASELISQVRE

-1016 TYLKHFRVDY
+1016 TYLKNFRVDF

-1061 IAEFVESRATFDLLG
+1061 IAEFVESRTTFELLG

-1094 RDWQG
+1094 RDWQETS
-1099 PPRLEP
+1099 RLEP

>member
-1 MNLSALRIAPALG
+1 MNAASLRVPPAL
-14 SALALCAV
+14 SNALALCGVV
-22 FFLASLLCIAASRQD
+22 FLSSLLCLALSRQD
-37 VSTVATLWLPN
+37 VTTVATLWLPN
-48 GLALAWLLRSRRR
+48 GLALAWLLRSRQRN
-61 HWPLLALAV
+61 WPLQGLAIV
-70 LVAAVLTDLVSGGQL
+70 VAAVLVDLLSGGGL

-93 SSLAEI
+93 SNLSEI

-106 RRHALNFERN
+106 RRHGLSFERN

-141 ISYLDGEANLS
+141 ISSLDSSADL
-152 LVAVHWYI
+152 LRVFFHWYI

-171 LTTLTWPLQLA
+171 LTTLSWPLRLA

-189 HEFLALLL
+189 QEFLALLL
-197 LSPLLALLIVTY
+197 LVPLLALLILHY

-223 LTMRLTVAGTAVI
+223 MTMRLTVAGTALI
-236 GGLDVLLLGNLIAY
+236 GGLHVLLLGTLLAHG
-250 DRIIDL
+250 RIIDL
-256 STASLAMQAFTYIPV
+256 SDASLLTQALTYIPV

-284 IQQSRHQHQ
+284 VQQSRHQHQ
-293 RLVRNQA
+293 HLLRNQA
-300 RYRNAMQT
+300 RYRHAMQT

-314 LVSPQG
+314 LVSTQG
-320 WLTDVNPALEHLLGY
+320 LLTEVNPALERMLGY
-335 RPGALEGHPLAAL
+335 PSGALERRSLNEL
-348 LAAPE
+348 LVDPASARDFGE
-353 QQRLNFDDFQQ
+353 HEQRL
-364 QLQLRHRQ
+364 QLHHAN
-372 GHALWVELVCSP
+372 GHALWVLLACSP

-396 IQVRDIDAERRADEL
+396 IQIRDIDAERRADEL
-411 NASLRERLELAIRAS
+411 NASLRERLELAVRAS
-426 NIGIWEWDT
+426 NLGIWEWDT
-435 RSPGFYGDDRLR
+435 RTPGFNGDARLR
-447 ELYGI
+447 DLYGI
-452 APDNTRRDMEFWLT
+452 PPDNRRRDMEFWLT
-466 FIHPDDKARSLGV
+466 FIHPDDKARSLEV
-479 FDKVTS
+479 FDKVAS
-485 ESMFYTFSF
+485 ESMFYTFNF
-494 RINHG
+494 RINRG

-508 RSDLISMVGKDGHV
+508 RSDLISVVAADGHV
-522 RLVGANSD
+522 RLVGSNSD

-563 IEGRILFLN
+563 VEGRILFLN

-578 TGWSLA
+578 TGWTLA
-584 DAQGRPHEEIFRIRD
+584 DAEGRPHEEVFRIHD
-599 SQSDTPL
+599 SQTDAILP
-606 SSPVTR
+606 SPVTR
-612 CLREQTITS
+612 CLHEQTITS
-621 LEEGAVL
+621 LDEGAVL
-628 LSRHGDR
+628 LSRHGER

-690 EQELELAWQQAQ
+690 EQELDAAWQQAQ
-702 AGATQHAL
+702 AGSTQHAL

-738 TLLRDS
+738 TLLHDS

-764 DCDLVQ
+764 DCDLGQ
-770 AETVAEKLI
+770 AEAIAEKLI

-790 NRIYDVGAS
+790 DRVYDVGAS

-856 LREALEQNRFE
+856 LREALEQHRFE

-875 TRASDTDEQHV
+875 TRASGTKQQHV

-954 EFLPELLEL
+954 GFLPELLEL

-985 KLSVASALISQVRE
+985 KLSVASQLISQVRE

-1016 TYLKHFRVDY
+1016 TYLKNFRVDY

-1054 HHLGAAT
+1054 HHLGAET
-1061 IAEFVESRATFDLLG
+1061 IAEFVESRATFELLG
-1076 AIGVDYA
+1076 SIGVDYA

-1094 RDWQG
+1094 RDWQWA
-1099 PPRLEP
+1099 PSLEP

>member
-1 MNLSALRIAPALG
+1 MTSTLSRNTSLLRDAA
-14 SALALCAV
+14 ALALL
-22 FFLASLLCIAASRQD
+22 FLISSVLCILFTRQAST
-37 VSTVATLWLPN
+37 SVATLWLPN
-48 GLALAWLLRSRRR
+48 GLAIAWLLRSAPRR
-61 HWPLLALAV
+61 WPLQLLAIWLAGALAE
-70 LVAAVLTDLVSGGQL
+70 LPFSGQPAIGAL
-85 LRGLGFGL
+85 YSLPN
-93 SSLAEI
+93 LAEI
-99 LLGALLL
+99 LFGAWLLHDRIL
-106 RRHALNFERN
+106 HPERN
-116 IAAMGR
+116 VAAMGR
-122 LLVYGVLLPPLL
+122 LLFYGVLVTPLA
-134 GAALGTL
+134 GTALGTL
-141 ISYLDGEANLS
+141 IAAQQGNPELLR
-152 LVAVHWYI
+152 VALHWYL
-160 GDALGLLVVLP
+160 GDALGLLVVMP
-171 LTTLTWPLQLA
+171 LAFLRRPLHWQQFSRQGA
-182 AFTRHGR
+182 R
-189 HEFLALLL
+189 EFVILLLISPALVLALL
-197 LSPLLALLIVTY
+197 TY
-209 LPYPFVYLATLLML
+209 VPYPFVYVSTLLL
-223 LTMRLTVAGTAVI
+223 LMTLRLSAAGTAVV
-236 GGLDVLLLGNLIAY
+236 GGLNILIFTYLVAHGYLLGV
-250 DRIIDL
+250 RG
-256 STASLAMQAFTYIPV
+256 ASLMQEALTYIPV
-271 ALMQIPPLLLAAA
+271 ALMQISPLLLAAA
-284 IQQSRHQHQ
+284 VQQSRHHNQ
-293 RLVRNQA
+293 RLARNEA
-300 RYRNAMQT
+300 RFRHALSA

-314 LVSPQG
+314 LLSVEGRLSQ
-320 WLTDVNPALEHLLGY
+320 VNLALEAMLGY
-335 RPGALEGHPLAAL
+335 PRHSLDGRLLEALSADAEEPLTIEEGEQTRRLLHRDGQGLWMQLAL
-348 LAAPE
+348 
-353 QQRLNFDDFQQ
+353 
-364 QLQLRHRQ
+364 
-372 GHALWVELVCSP
+372 SP
-384 DHDDQ
+384 DHDDG

-396 IQVRDIDAERRADEL
+396 LQVRDIDAKRRADAV
-411 NASLRERLELAIRAS
+411 NAHLRERLQLAIRAS
-426 NIGIWEWDT
+426 NVGIWEWDS
-435 RSPGFYGDDRLR
+435 RSRQFIADAKVHQ
-447 ELYGI
+447 LYGLPLI
-452 APDNTRRDMEFWLT
+452 EGHHELATWIEALHPEDRDGSMALFRESIRNLT
-466 FIHPDDKARSLGV
+466 SYEH
-479 FDKVTS
+479 
-485 ESMFYTFSF
+485 EF
-494 RINHG
+494 RI
-499 GPGGEVRHI
+499 VRPDGVVRRI
-508 RSDLISMVGKDGHV
+508 RSEVIAIEISEGHC
-522 RLVGANSD
+522 RLVGSNRD

-563 IEGRILFLN
+563 MDGRILFLN

-584 DAQGRPHEEIFRIRD
+584 DAQGRPHEEVFRIHD
-599 SQSDTPL
+599 SQSDEVLP
-606 SSPVTR
+606 SPVTR

-621 LEEGAVL
+621 LDEGAVL
-628 LSRHGDR
+628 LSRQGER

-690 EQELELAWQQAQ
+690 EQELDAAWQQAQ
-702 AGATQHAL
+702 AGTIQHAL

-738 TLLRDS
+738 TLLHDS

-856 LREALEQNRFE
+856 LREALEQHRFE
-867 LHAQPIVA
+867 LHAQTIVP
-875 TRASDTDEQHV
+875 TRATGSTAQHV

-909 ERFGLMSN
+909 ERFGLMSS

-928 ELVPWLQERPQLH
+928 ELVPWLQERPELH

-954 EFLPELLEL
+954 DFLPELLEL

-1016 TYLKHFRVDY
+1016 AYLKHFRVDY
-1026 VKIDGSFVR
+1026 VKIDGSFIR
-1035 NLDQDPL
+1035 TLDQDPL

-1054 HHLGAAT
+1054 HHLGAET
-1061 IAEFVESRATFDLLG
+1061 IAEFVESQATFELLG
-1076 AIGVDYA
+1076 TIGVDYA
-1083 QGYALGKPIPL
+1083 QGYALGKPLPL
-1094 RDWQG
+1094 REWPG
-1099 PPRLEP
+1099 SSRLEP

>member
-1 MNLSALRIAPALG
+1 MNVSSLRVHPALG
-14 SALALCAV
+14 SALALCGV
-22 FFLASLLCIAASRQD
+22 FLIASLLCITLARQD
-37 VSTVATLWLPN
+37 ASSVPTLWLPN
-48 GLALAWLLRSRRR
+48 GLALAWLLRRQPQE
-61 HWPLLALAV
+61 WPLLSIAV
-70 LVAAVLTDLVSGGQL
+70 VAAAVLADLLSGGTTL
-85 LRGLGFGL
+85 HGLGYGL

-99 LLGALLL
+99 LLGAMLLQRQRL
-106 RRHALNFERN
+106 AFDRN

-122 LLVYGVLLPPLL
+122 LLIHGVLLPPLM

-141 ISYLDGEANLS
+141 VMSLTGENEWLT
-152 LVAVHWYI
+152 VAVHWYI

-171 LTTLTWPLQLA
+171 LAFLQWPLTLTV
-182 AFTRHGR
+182 FTRHGLG
-189 HEFLALLL
+189 EFVALLV
-197 LSPLLALLIVTY
+197 LSPLLAICILSY
-209 LPYPFVYLATLLML
+209 LPYPFVYLAMLLLM
-223 LTMRLTVAGTAVI
+223 LTMRLTVEGTALI
-236 GGLDVLLLGNLIAY
+236 GGLNIFLLGNLIAY
-250 DRIIDL
+250 DHVIDL
-256 STASLAMQAFTYIPV
+256 TGASLVTQALTYIPV
-271 ALMQIPPLLLAAA
+271 ALMQIPPLLLASAV
-284 IQQSRHQHQ
+284 QQSRHQHQ
-293 RLVRNQA
+293 RLLRNQA
-300 RYRNAMQT
+300 RYRHAMQT

-314 LVSPQG
+314 LVSTQG
-320 WLTDVNPALEHLLGY
+320 LLSDVNPALESMLGY
-335 RPGALEGHPLAAL
+335 SRHALEGQPLGDL
-348 LAAPE
+348 LAEPHAEPDLGEHE
-353 QQRLNFDDFQQ
+353 QT
-364 QLQLRHRQ
+364 LQLRHHD
-372 GHALWVELVCSP
+372 GHALWVMMACSP

-396 IQVRDIDAERRADEL
+396 LQVRDIDAERRADEI
-411 NASLRERLELAIRAS
+411 NAHLRERLQLAIRAS
-426 NIGIWEWDT
+426 NVGIWEWDS
-435 RSPGFYGDDRLR
+435 RSRQFIADTKVHQ
-447 ELYGI
+447 LYGLPLI
-452 APDNTRRDMEFWLT
+452 DGYHELT
-466 FIHPDDKARSLGV
+466 TWIGALHPEDREASMTLFR
-479 FDKVTS
+479 
-485 ESMFYTFSF
+485 ESIRNLSSYEHEF
-494 RINHG
+494 RIVRPDG
-499 GPGGEVRHI
+499 VERRILSEVIAIESSEGHCR
-508 RSDLISMVGKDGHV
+508 MVGSN
-522 RLVGANSD
+522 RD

-563 IEGRILFLN
+563 VDGRVLFLN

-584 DAQGRPHEEIFRIRD
+584 DAQGRPHEEVFLIHD
-599 SQSDTPL
+599 SQSDAILP
-606 SSPVTR
+606 SPVAR
-612 CLREQTITS
+612 CLRDQTITS
-621 LEEGAVL
+621 LDEGAVL
-628 LSRHGDR
+628 LSRHGER

-649 GHIIG
+649 GRIIG

-677 HDALTGLYNRLKF
+677 HDTLTGLFNRLKF
-690 EQELELAWQQAQ
+690 EQELDAAWQQAQ
-702 AGATQHAL
+702 AGTTQHAL

-770 AETVAEKLI
+770 AEAVAEKLI

-790 NRIYDVGAS
+790 NRVYDVGAS

-856 LREALEQNRFE
+856 LREALEQHRFE

-875 TRASDTDEQHV
+875 TRDSGRDEQHV

-917 IDRWVVRQVLV
+917 IDRWVVRQVLI
-928 ELVPWLQERPQLH
+928 ELVPWLQARPQLH

-954 EFLPELLEL
+954 GFLPELLEL

-1026 VKIDGSFVR
+1026 VKIDGSFIR

-1054 HHLGAAT
+1054 HHLGAET
-1061 IAEFVESRATFDLLG
+1061 IAEFVESRATFELLG
-1076 AIGVDYA
+1076 TIGVDYA

-1094 RDWQG
+1094 LEWSG

>member
-1 MNLSALRIAPALG
+1 MNVSSLRVHPALG
-14 SALALCAV
+14 SALALSGV
-22 FFLASLLCIAASRQD
+22 FLIASLLCITLARQD
-37 VSTVATLWLPN
+37 ASSVPTLWLPN
-48 GLALAWLLRSRRR
+48 GLALAWLLRRQPQE
-61 HWPLLALAV
+61 WPLLSIAV
-70 LVAAVLTDLVSGGQL
+70 VAAAVLADLLSGGTTL
-85 LRGLGFGL
+85 HGLGYGL

-99 LLGALLL
+99 LLGAMLLQRQRL
-106 RRHALNFERN
+106 AFDRN

-122 LLVYGVLLPPLL
+122 LLIHGVLLPPLL

-141 ISYLDGEANLS
+141 IMSLAGENEWLT
-152 LVAVHWYI
+152 VAVHWYI

-171 LTTLTWPLQLA
+171 LAFLQWPLTLTV
-182 AFTRHGR
+182 FTRHGLG
-189 HEFLALLL
+189 EFVALLV
-197 LSPLLALLIVTY
+197 LSPLLAICILSY
-209 LPYPFVYLATLLML
+209 LPYPFVYLAMLLLM
-223 LTMRLTVAGTAVI
+223 LTMRLTVEGTALI
-236 GGLDVLLLGNLIAY
+236 GGLNIFLLGNLIAY
-250 DRIIDL
+250 DHVIDL
-256 STASLAMQAFTYIPV
+256 TGASLVTQALTYIPV
-271 ALMQIPPLLLAAA
+271 ALMQIPPLLLASAV
-284 IQQSRHQHQ
+284 QQSRHQHQ
-293 RLVRNQA
+293 RLLRNQA
-300 RYRNAMQT
+300 RYRHAMQT

-314 LVSPQG
+314 LVSTQG
-320 WLTDVNPALEHLLGY
+320 LLSDVNPALESMLGY
-335 RPGALEGHPLAAL
+335 SRHALEGQPLGDL
-348 LAAPE
+348 LAEPHAEPDLGEHE
-353 QQRLNFDDFQQ
+353 QT
-364 QLQLRHRQ
+364 LQLRHHD
-372 GHALWVELVCSP
+372 GHALWVMMACSP

-396 IQVRDIDAERRADEL
+396 LQVRDIDAERRADEI
-411 NASLRERLELAIRAS
+411 NAHLRERLQLAIRAS
-426 NIGIWEWDT
+426 NVGIWEWDS
-435 RSPGFYGDDRLR
+435 RSRQFIADTKVHQ
-447 ELYGI
+447 LYGLPLI
-452 APDNTRRDMEFWLT
+452 DGYHELT
-466 FIHPDDKARSLGV
+466 TWIGALHPEDREASMTLFR
-479 FDKVTS
+479 
-485 ESMFYTFSF
+485 ESIRNLSSYEHEF
-494 RINHG
+494 RIVRPDG
-499 GPGGEVRHI
+499 VERRILSEVIAIESSEGHCR
-508 RSDLISMVGKDGHV
+508 MVGSN
-522 RLVGANSD
+522 RD

-563 IEGRILFLN
+563 VDGRVLFLN

-584 DAQGRPHEEIFRIRD
+584 DAQGRPHEEVFLIHD
-599 SQSDTPL
+599 SQSDAILP
-606 SSPVTR
+606 SPVAR
-612 CLREQTITS
+612 CLRDQTITS
-621 LEEGAVL
+621 LDEGAVL
-628 LSRHGDR
+628 LSRHGER

-649 GHIIG
+649 GRIIG

-677 HDALTGLYNRLKF
+677 HDTLTGLFNRLKF
-690 EQELELAWQQAQ
+690 EQELDAAWQQAQ
-702 AGATQHAL
+702 AGTTQHAL

-770 AETVAEKLI
+770 AEAVAEKLI

-790 NRIYDVGAS
+790 NRVYDVGAS

-856 LREALEQNRFE
+856 LREALEQHRFE

-875 TRASDTDEQHV
+875 TRDSGRDEQHV

-917 IDRWVVRQVLV
+917 IDRWVVRQVLI
-928 ELVPWLQERPQLH
+928 ELVPWLQARPQLH

-954 EFLPELLEL
+954 GFLPELLEL

-1026 VKIDGSFVR
+1026 VKIDGSFIR

-1054 HHLGAAT
+1054 HHLGAET
-1061 IAEFVESRATFDLLG
+1061 IAEFVESRATFELLG
-1076 AIGVDYA
+1076 TIGVDYA

-1094 RDWQG
+1094 LEWSG

>member
-1 MNLSALRIAPALG
+1 MNVSSLRVHPALG
-14 SALALCAV
+14 SALALCGV
-22 FFLASLLCIAASRQD
+22 FLIASLLCITLARQD
-37 VSTVATLWLPN
+37 ASSVPTLWLPN
-48 GLALAWLLRSRRR
+48 GLALAWLLRRQPRE
-61 HWPLLALAV
+61 WPLLSIAV
-70 LVAAVLTDLVSGGQL
+70 VAAAVLADLLSGGTTL
-85 LRGLGFGL
+85 HGLGYGL

-99 LLGALLL
+99 LLGAMLLQRQRL
-106 RRHALNFERN
+106 AFDRN

-122 LLVYGVLLPPLL
+122 LLIHGVLLPPLL

-141 ISYLDGEANLS
+141 VMHLAGENEWLT
-152 LVAVHWYI
+152 VAVHWYI

-171 LTTLTWPLQLA
+171 LAFLQWPLTLTV
-182 AFTRHGR
+182 FTRHGLG
-189 HEFLALLL
+189 EFVALLV
-197 LSPLLALLIVTY
+197 LSPLLAICILSY
-209 LPYPFVYLATLLML
+209 LPYPFVYLAMLLLM
-223 LTMRLTVAGTAVI
+223 LTMRLTVEGTALI
-236 GGLDVLLLGNLIAY
+236 GGLNIFLLGNLIAY
-250 DRIIDL
+250 DHVIDL
-256 STASLAMQAFTYIPV
+256 TGASLVTQALTYIPV
-271 ALMQIPPLLLAAA
+271 ALMQIPPLLLASAV
-284 IQQSRHQHQ
+284 QQSRHQHQ
-293 RLVRNQA
+293 RLLRNQA
-300 RYRNAMQT
+300 RYRHAMQT

-314 LVSPQG
+314 LVSTQG
-320 WLTDVNPALEHLLGY
+320 LLSDVNPALESMLGY
-335 RPGALEGHPLAAL
+335 SRHALEGQPLGDL
-348 LAAPE
+348 LAEPHAEPDLGEHE
-353 QQRLNFDDFQQ
+353 QT
-364 QLQLRHRQ
+364 LQLRHHD
-372 GHALWVELVCSP
+372 GHALWVMMACSP

-396 IQVRDIDAERRADEL
+396 LQVRDIDAERRADEI
-411 NASLRERLELAIRAS
+411 NAHLRERLQLAIRAS
-426 NIGIWEWDT
+426 NVGIWEWDS
-435 RSPGFYGDDRLR
+435 RSRQFIADTKVHQ
-447 ELYGI
+447 LYGLPLI
-452 APDNTRRDMEFWLT
+452 DGYHELT
-466 FIHPDDKARSLGV
+466 TWIGALHPEDREASMTLFR
-479 FDKVTS
+479 
-485 ESMFYTFSF
+485 ESIRNLSSYEHEF
-494 RINHG
+494 RIVRPDG
-499 GPGGEVRHI
+499 VERRILSEVIAIESSEGHCR
-508 RSDLISMVGKDGHV
+508 MVGSN
-522 RLVGANSD
+522 RD

-563 IEGRILFLN
+563 VDGRVLFLN

-584 DAQGRPHEEIFRIRD
+584 DAQGRPHEEVFLIHD
-599 SQSDTPL
+599 SQSDAILP
-606 SSPVTR
+606 SPVAR
-612 CLREQTITS
+612 CLRDQTITS
-621 LEEGAVL
+621 LDEGAVL
-628 LSRHGDR
+628 LSRHGER

-649 GHIIG
+649 GRIIG

-677 HDALTGLYNRLKF
+677 HDTLTGLFNRLKF
-690 EQELELAWQQAQ
+690 EQELDAAWQQAQ
-702 AGATQHAL
+702 AGTTQHAL

-770 AETVAEKLI
+770 AEAVAEKLI

-790 NRIYDVGAS
+790 NRVYDVGAS

-856 LREALEQNRFE
+856 LREALEQHRFE

-875 TRASDTDEQHV
+875 TRDSGRDEQHV

-917 IDRWVVRQVLV
+917 IDRWVVRQVLI
-928 ELVPWLQERPQLH
+928 ELVPWLQARPQLH

-954 EFLPELLEL
+954 GFLPELLEL

-1026 VKIDGSFVR
+1026 VKIDGSFIR

-1054 HHLGAAT
+1054 HHLGAET
-1061 IAEFVESRATFDLLG
+1061 IAEFVESRATFELLG
-1076 AIGVDYA
+1076 TIGVDYA

-1094 RDWQG
+1094 LEWSG

>member
-1 MNLSALRIAPALG
+1 MNVSLLRFPPALG
-14 SALALCAV
+14 SALALCGV
-22 FFLASLLCIAASRQD
+22 FLLSSLLCLTLTGQD
-37 VSTVATLWLPN
+37 PSAVPALWLPN
-48 GLALAWLLRSRRR
+48 GLALAWLLRSPPQR
-61 HWPLLALAV
+61 WSLQAGAI
-70 LVAAVLTDLVSGGQL
+70 LVAAVLADLLTGGTAL
-85 LRGLGFGL
+85 HGLGFGA
-93 SSLAEI
+93 SNLAEI
-99 LLGALLL
+99 LLGTTLLQRQNL
-106 RRHALNFERN
+106 VFNRN
-116 IAAMGR
+116 VAAMGR
-122 LLVYGVLLPPLL
+122 LLIYGVLLPPLL

-141 ISYLDGEANLS
+141 MMGLTGEARL
-152 LVAVHWYI
+152 LTVAVHWYI
-160 GDALGLLVVLP
+160 GDALGLLTVLP
-171 LTTLTWPLQLA
+171 L
-182 AFTRHGR
+182 
-189 HEFLALLL
+189 ALLRWPVTL
-197 LSPLLALLIVTY
+197 ATFTPYGRKEFIALLGLSPLLAICILSY
-209 LPYPFVYLATLLML
+209 LPYPFVYLAMLLLM
-223 LTMRLTVAGTAVI
+223 LTMRLTVEGTALI
-236 GGLDVLLLGNLIAY
+236 GGLNIFLLGNLLAY
-250 DRIIDL
+250 DHVIDL
-256 STASLAMQAFTYIPV
+256 TGASLATQALTYIPV
-271 ALMQIPPLLLAAA
+271 ALMQIPPLLLASAV
-284 IQQSRHQHQ
+284 QQSRHQHQ
-293 RLVRNQA
+293 RLLRNQA
-300 RYRNAMQT
+300 RYRHAMQT

-314 LVSPQG
+314 LVSIQG
-320 WLTDVNPALEHLLGY
+320 LLSDVNPALETMLGY
-335 RPGALEGHPLAAL
+335 SRHVLEGQSLGDL
-348 LAAPE
+348 LADAQAEPDLGEHE
-353 QQRLNFDDFQQ
+353 QTLR
-364 QLQLRHRQ
+364 LRHHD
-372 GHALWVELVCSP
+372 GHSLWVMMACSP
-384 DHDDQ
+384 DHNDQ

-396 IQVRDIDAERRADEL
+396 LQVRDIDAERRADEVS
-411 NASLRERLELAIRAS
+411 AHLRERLQLAIRAS
-426 NIGIWEWDT
+426 NVGIWEWDG
-435 RSPGFYGDDRLR
+435 RSRQFIADAKVHQ
-447 ELYGI
+447 LYGLPLI
-452 APDNTRRDMEFWLT
+452 DGNYALATWIEALHPEDREASMRLFRASISSLSSYEHEFRIVRRD
-466 FIHPDDKARSLGV
+466 GV
-479 FDKVTS
+479 
-485 ESMFYTFSF
+485 
-494 RINHG
+494 
-499 GPGGEVRHI
+499 VRWI
-508 RSDLISMVGKDGHV
+508 RSEVIAIESGDGYCRMVGSN
-522 RLVGANSD
+522 RD
-530 VTEHHRLTTALYE
+530 VTEHHQLTTALYE

-563 IEGRILFLN
+563 MDGRILFLN

-584 DAQGRPHEEIFRIRD
+584 DAQGRPHEEVFLIHD
-599 SQSDTPL
+599 SQSDEVLP
-606 SSPVTR
+606 SPVTR
-612 CLREQTITS
+612 CLCEQTITS
-621 LEEGAVL
+621 LDEGAVL
-628 LSRHGDR
+628 LSRQGER

-690 EQELELAWQQAQ
+690 EQELDAAWQQAQ
-702 AGATQHAL
+702 AGTTQHAL

-770 AETVAEKLI
+770 AEAVAEKLI

-811 PAELMSQADVAC
+811 LAELMSQADVAC

-856 LREALEQNRFE
+856 LREALEQHRFE
-867 LHAQPIVA
+867 LHAQVIVP
-875 TRASDTDEQHV
+875 TRATGSTAQHI

-909 ERFGLMSN
+909 ERFGLMSS

-928 ELVPWLQERPQLH
+928 ELVPWLQERPELH

-954 EFLPELLEL
+954 DFLPELLEL

-1016 TYLKHFRVDY
+1016 AYLKHFRVDY
-1026 VKIDGSFVR
+1026 VKIDGSFIR
-1035 NLDQDPL
+1035 TLDQDPL

-1054 HHLGAAT
+1054 HHLGAET
-1061 IAEFVESRATFDLLG
+1061 IAEFVESQATFELLST
-1076 AIGVDYA
+1076 IGVDYA
-1083 QGYALGKPIPL
+1083 QGYALGKPLPL
-1094 RDWQG
+1094 REWPG
-1099 PPRLEP
+1099 SSRLEP

>member
-1 MNLSALRIAPALG
+1 MNVSSLRVPPALG
-14 SALALCAV
+14 SALALCGV
-22 FFLASLLCIAASRQD
+22 FFLSSLLCLALSRQLT
-37 VSTVATLWLPN
+37 TVAILWLPN
-48 GLALAWLLRSRRR
+48 GLALVWLLRSRRR
-61 HWPLLALAV
+61 HWPLHAIAL
-70 LVAAVLTDLVSGGQL
+70 LVAAVLADLASGGAV

-93 SSLAEI
+93 SNLGEV

-106 RRHALNFERN
+106 RRHPLSFDRN
-116 IAAMGR
+116 VATMGR
-122 LLVYGVLLPPLL
+122 LLIYGVLLPPLL
-134 GAALGTL
+134 GATLGTL
-141 ISYLDGEANLS
+141 IFLDNAADL
-152 LVAVHWYI
+152 LTVAVHWYI

-171 LTTLTWPLQLA
+171 LANLSWPLRWSH
-182 AFTRHGR
+182 FTRHSR
-189 HEFLALLL
+189 WEFLALLL
-197 LSPLLALLIVTY
+197 LSPSLTLLTLWY

-223 LTMRLTVAGTAVI
+223 MTMRLTVTGTALV
-236 GGLDVLLLGNLIAY
+236 GGLQVLLLGTLLTHGH
-250 DRIIDL
+250 IIDL
-256 STASLAMQAFTYIPV
+256 KQAPLAIQAFTYIPV

-284 IQQSRHQHQ
+284 VQQSRYQHR
-293 RLVRNQA
+293 RLLRNQA
-300 RYRNAMQT
+300 RYRHAMQT

-314 LVSPQG
+314 LVSTQG
-320 WLTDVNPALEHLLGY
+320 LLTDVNPALERMLGY
-335 RPGALEGHPLAAL
+335 PRNALEGCPLRIL
-348 LAAPE
+348 LAE
-353 QQRLNFDDFQQ
+353 QGGEPDFGEVEQRL
-364 QLQLRHRQ
+364 QLHHHD
-372 GHALWVELVCSP
+372 GHALWVELACSP

-396 IQVRDIDAERRADEL
+396 IQVRDIDAEHRADEL

-426 NIGIWEWDT
+426 NLGIWEWDSH
-435 RSPGFYGDDRLR
+435 SPGFYGDARLR
-447 ELYGI
+447 EIYGI
-452 APDNTRRDMEFWLT
+452 PPDNHRRDMEFWLT
-466 FIHPDDKARSLGV
+466 FIHPDDKARSLEV
-479 FDKVTS
+479 FDKVAS
-485 ESMFYTFSF
+485 ESMFYTFNF
-494 RINHG
+494 RINRG

-508 RSDLISMVGKDGHV
+508 RSDLISVVAPDGHV
-522 RLVGANSD
+522 RLVGSNSD

-584 DAQGRPHEEIFRIRD
+584 DAQGHPHEEIFRIRD

-612 CLREQTITS
+612 CLHEQTITS

-628 LSRHGDR
+628 LSRHGER

-649 GHIIG
+649 GRIIG

-702 AGATQHAL
+702 TGNTQHAL

-770 AETVAEKLI
+770 AEAVADKLI

-790 NRIYDVGAS
+790 NRVYDVGAS

-804 ITAETRS
+804 ITAETLS

-875 TRASDTDEQHV
+875 TRASDTAEQHV

-928 ELVPWLQERPQLH
+928 DLVPWLQERPQLH

-963 IAASPLDPQR
+963 IAASPLDPRR

-1016 TYLKHFRVDY
+1016 TYLKNFRVDF

-1054 HHLGAAT
+1054 HHLGAET
-1061 IAEFVESRATFDLLG
+1061 IAEFVESRATFELLG

-1094 RDWQG
+1094 QEWQG
-1099 PPRLEP
+1099 PPRFEP

>member
-1 MNLSALRIAPALG
+1 MTSTLSRNTSLLRDAA
-14 SALALCAV
+14 ALALL
-22 FFLASLLCIAASRQD
+22 FLISSVLCILFTRQAST
-37 VSTVATLWLPN
+37 SVATLWLPN
-48 GLALAWLLRSRRR
+48 GLAIAWLLRSAPRR
-61 HWPLLALAV
+61 WPLQLLAIWLAGALAE
-70 LVAAVLTDLVSGGQL
+70 LPFSGQPAIGAL
-85 LRGLGFGL
+85 YSLPN
-93 SSLAEI
+93 LAEI
-99 LLGALLL
+99 LFGAWLLHDRIL
-106 RRHALNFERN
+106 HPERN
-116 IAAMGR
+116 VAAMGR
-122 LLVYGVLLPPLL
+122 LLFYGVLVTPLA
-134 GAALGTL
+134 GTALGTL
-141 ISYLDGEANLS
+141 IAAQQGNPELLR
-152 LVAVHWYI
+152 VALHWYL
-160 GDALGLLVVLP
+160 GDALGLLVVMP
-171 LTTLTWPLQLA
+171 LAFLRRPLHWQQFSRQGA
-182 AFTRHGR
+182 R
-189 HEFLALLL
+189 EFVILLLISPALVLALL
-197 LSPLLALLIVTY
+197 TY
-209 LPYPFVYLATLLML
+209 APYPFVYVSTLLL
-223 LTMRLTVAGTAVI
+223 LMTLRLSAAGTAVV
-236 GGLDVLLLGNLIAY
+236 GGLNILIFTYLVAHGYLLGV
-250 DRIIDL
+250 RG
-256 STASLAMQAFTYIPV
+256 ASLMQEALTYIPV
-271 ALMQIPPLLLAAA
+271 ALMQISPLLLAAA
-284 IQQSRHQHQ
+284 VQQSRHHNQ
-293 RLVRNQA
+293 RLARNEA
-300 RYRNAMQT
+300 RFRHALSA

-314 LVSPQG
+314 LLSVEGRLSQ
-320 WLTDVNPALEHLLGY
+320 VNLALEAMLGY
-335 RPGALEGHPLAAL
+335 PRHSLDGRLLEALSADAEEPLTIEEGEQTRRLLHRDGQGLWMQLAL
-348 LAAPE
+348 
-353 QQRLNFDDFQQ
+353 
-364 QLQLRHRQ
+364 
-372 GHALWVELVCSP
+372 SP
-384 DHDDQ
+384 DHDDG

-396 IQVRDIDAERRADEL
+396 LQVRDIDAKRRADAV
-411 NASLRERLELAIRAS
+411 NAHLRERLQLAIRAS
-426 NIGIWEWDT
+426 NVGIWEWDS
-435 RSPGFYGDDRLR
+435 RSRQFIADAKVHQ
-447 ELYGI
+447 LYGLPLI
-452 APDNTRRDMEFWLT
+452 DGHHELETWIEALHPEDRDGSMALFRESIRNLT
-466 FIHPDDKARSLGV
+466 SYEH
-479 FDKVTS
+479 
-485 ESMFYTFSF
+485 EF
-494 RINHG
+494 RI
-499 GPGGEVRHI
+499 VRPDGVVRRI
-508 RSDLISMVGKDGHV
+508 RSEVIAIENSKGHC
-522 RLVGANSD
+522 RLVGSNRD

-563 IEGRILFLN
+563 MDGRILFLN

-584 DAQGRPHEEIFRIRD
+584 DAQGRPHEEVFRIHD
-599 SQSDTPL
+599 SQSDEVLP
-606 SSPVTR
+606 SPVTR

-621 LEEGAVL
+621 LDEGAVL
-628 LSRHGDR
+628 LSRQGER

-690 EQELELAWQQAQ
+690 EQELDAAWQQAQ
-702 AGATQHAL
+702 AGTIQHAL

-770 AETVAEKLI
+770 AETVAEKII

-856 LREALEQNRFE
+856 LREALEQHRFE
-867 LHAQPIVA
+867 LHAQTIVP
-875 TRASDTDEQHV
+875 TRATGSTAQHV

-909 ERFGLMSN
+909 ERFGLMSS

-928 ELVPWLQERPQLH
+928 ELVPWLQERPELH

-954 EFLPELLEL
+954 DFLPELLEL

-1016 TYLKHFRVDY
+1016 AYLKHFRVDY
-1026 VKIDGSFVR
+1026 VKIDGSFIR
-1035 NLDQDPL
+1035 TLDQDPL

-1054 HHLGAAT
+1054 HHLGAET
-1061 IAEFVESRATFDLLG
+1061 IAEFVESQATFELLG
-1076 AIGVDYA
+1076 TIGVDYA
-1083 QGYALGKPIPL
+1083 QGYALGKPLPL
-1094 RDWQG
+1094 REWPG
-1099 PPRLEP
+1099 LSRLEP

>member
-1 MNLSALRIAPALG
+1 MTSTLSRNTSPLRDTT
-14 SALALCAV
+14 ALALL
-22 FFLASLLCIAASRQD
+22 FLISSVLCILFTRQAST
-37 VSTVATLWLPN
+37 TVATLWLPN
-48 GLALAWLLRSRRR
+48 GLAIAWLLRSAPRR
-61 HWPLLALAV
+61 WPLQLLATWLAGALAE
-70 LVAAVLTDLVSGGQL
+70 LPFSGQPAIGAL
-85 LRGLGFGL
+85 YSLPN
-93 SSLAEI
+93 LAEI
-99 LLGALLL
+99 LFGAWLLHDRIL
-106 RRHALNFERN
+106 HPERN
-116 IAAMGR
+116 VAAMGR
-122 LLVYGVLLPPLL
+122 LLLYGVLVTPLA
-134 GAALGTL
+134 GTALGTL
-141 ISYLDGEANLS
+141 IAAQQGNPELLR
-152 LVAVHWYI
+152 VALHWYL
-160 GDALGLLVVLP
+160 GDALGLLVVMP
-171 LTTLTWPLQLA
+171 LAFLHHPLQWQQFSRQGA
-182 AFTRHGR
+182 R
-189 HEFLALLL
+189 EFVVLLLISPVLVLALL
-197 LSPLLALLIVTY
+197 AYV
-209 LPYPFVYLATLLML
+209 PYPFVYVSTLLL
-223 LTMRLTVAGTAVI
+223 LMTLRLSAAGTAVV
-236 GGLDVLLLGNLIAY
+236 GGLNILIFTYLVAHGYLLGV
-250 DRIIDL
+250 RG
-256 STASLAMQAFTYIPV
+256 ASLMEEALTYIPV

-284 IQQSRHQHQ
+284 VQQSRHHNQ
-293 RLVRNQA
+293 RLARNEA
-300 RYRNAMQT
+300 RFRHALSA

-314 LVSPQG
+314 LLSVEGRLGQ
-320 WLTDVNPALEHLLGY
+320 VNVALEVMLGY
-335 RPGALEGHPLAAL
+335 PRHSLDGRLLQELIADAEEPLMIEEGEQTRRLLHRDGQGLWMQLAL
-348 LAAPE
+348 
-353 QQRLNFDDFQQ
+353 
-364 QLQLRHRQ
+364 
-372 GHALWVELVCSP
+372 SP
-384 DHDDQ
+384 DHDDG

-396 IQVRDIDAERRADEL
+396 LQVRDIDAKRRADAV
-411 NASLRERLELAIRAS
+411 NAHLRERLQLAIRAS
-426 NIGIWEWDT
+426 NVGIWEWDS
-435 RSPGFYGDDRLR
+435 RSRQFVADAKVHQ
-447 ELYGI
+447 LYGLPLI
-452 APDNTRRDMEFWLT
+452 DGYHELETWIEALHPEDRD
-466 FIHPDDKARSLGV
+466 
-479 FDKVTS
+479 TS
-485 ESMFYTFSF
+485 MALFRESIRNLASYEHEF
-494 RINHG
+494 RI
-499 GPGGEVRHI
+499 VRPDGVVRRI
-508 RSDLISMVGKDGHV
+508 RSEVIAIENSEGHCRMVGSN
-522 RLVGANSD
+522 RD
-530 VTEHHRLTTALYE
+530 VTEHNQLTTALYE

-563 IEGRILFLN
+563 MEGRILFLN

-584 DAQGRPHEEIFRIRD
+584 DAQGRPHEEVFRIHD
-599 SQSDTPL
+599 SQSDEVL

-621 LEEGAVL
+621 LDEGAVL
-628 LSRHGDR
+628 LSRQGER

-690 EQELELAWQQAQ
+690 EQELDAAWQQAQ
-702 AGATQHAL
+702 AGTTQHAL

-770 AETVAEKLI
+770 AEAVAEKLI

-856 LREALEQNRFE
+856 LREALEQHRFE
-867 LHAQPIVA
+867 LHAQAIVP
-875 TRASDTDEQHV
+875 TRATGGTAQHV

-909 ERFGLMSN
+909 ERFGLMSS

-928 ELVPWLQERPQLH
+928 ELVPWLQERPELH

-954 EFLPELLEL
+954 DFLPELLEL

-1016 TYLKHFRVDY
+1016 AYLKHFRVDY
-1026 VKIDGSFVR
+1026 VKIDGSFIR
-1035 NLDQDPL
+1035 SLDQDPL

-1054 HHLGAAT
+1054 HHLGAET
-1061 IAEFVESRATFDLLG
+1061 IAEFVESQATFELLG
-1076 AIGVDYA
+1076 TIGVDYA
-1083 QGYALGKPIPL
+1083 QGYALGKPLPL
-1094 RDWQG
+1094 REWSG
-1099 PPRLEP
+1099 SSRLEP

>member
-1 MNLSALRIAPALG
+1 MTSTLSRNTSLLRDAA
-14 SALALCAV
+14 ALALL
-22 FFLASLLCIAASRQD
+22 FLISSVLCILFTRQAST
-37 VSTVATLWLPN
+37 SVATLWLPN
-48 GLALAWLLRSRRR
+48 GLAIAWLLRSAPRR
-61 HWPLLALAV
+61 WPLQLLAIWLAGALAE
-70 LVAAVLTDLVSGGQL
+70 LPFSGQPAIGAL
-85 LRGLGFGL
+85 YSLPN
-93 SSLAEI
+93 LAEI
-99 LLGALLL
+99 LFGAWLLHDRIL
-106 RRHALNFERN
+106 HPERN
-116 IAAMGR
+116 VAAMGR
-122 LLVYGVLLPPLL
+122 LLFYGVLVTPLA
-134 GAALGTL
+134 GTALGTL
-141 ISYLDGEANLS
+141 IAAQQGNPELLR
-152 LVAVHWYI
+152 VALHWYL
-160 GDALGLLVVLP
+160 GDALGLLVVMP
-171 LTTLTWPLQLA
+171 LAFLRRPLHWQQFSRQGA
-182 AFTRHGR
+182 R
-189 HEFLALLL
+189 EFVILLLISPALVLALL
-197 LSPLLALLIVTY
+197 TY
-209 LPYPFVYLATLLML
+209 VPYPFVYVSTLLL
-223 LTMRLTVAGTAVI
+223 LMTLRLSAAGTAVV
-236 GGLDVLLLGNLIAY
+236 GGLNILIFTYLVAHGYLLGV
-250 DRIIDL
+250 RG
-256 STASLAMQAFTYIPV
+256 ASLMQEALTYIPV
-271 ALMQIPPLLLAAA
+271 ALMQISPLLLAAA
-284 IQQSRHQHQ
+284 VQQSRHHNQ
-293 RLVRNQA
+293 RLARNEA
-300 RYRNAMQT
+300 RFRHALSA

-314 LVSPQG
+314 LLSVEGRLSQ
-320 WLTDVNPALEHLLGY
+320 VNLALEAMLGY
-335 RPGALEGHPLAAL
+335 PRHSLDGRLLEALSADAEEPLTIEEGEQTRRLLHRDGQGLWMQLAL
-348 LAAPE
+348 
-353 QQRLNFDDFQQ
+353 
-364 QLQLRHRQ
+364 
-372 GHALWVELVCSP
+372 SP
-384 DHDDQ
+384 DHDDG

-396 IQVRDIDAERRADEL
+396 LQVRDIDAKRRADAV
-411 NASLRERLELAIRAS
+411 NAHLRERLQLAIRAS
-426 NIGIWEWDT
+426 NVGIWEWDS
-435 RSPGFYGDDRLR
+435 RGRQFIADAKVHQ
-447 ELYGI
+447 LYGLPLI
-452 APDNTRRDMEFWLT
+452 EGHHELATWIEALHPEDRDGSMALFRESIRNLT
-466 FIHPDDKARSLGV
+466 SYEH
-479 FDKVTS
+479 
-485 ESMFYTFSF
+485 EF
-494 RINHG
+494 RI
-499 GPGGEVRHI
+499 VRPDGVVRRI
-508 RSDLISMVGKDGHV
+508 RSEVIAIEISEGHC
-522 RLVGANSD
+522 RLVGSNRD

-563 IEGRILFLN
+563 MDGRILFLN

-584 DAQGRPHEEIFRIRD
+584 DAQGRPHEEVFRIHD
-599 SQSDTPL
+599 SQSDEVLP
-606 SSPVTR
+606 SPVTR

-621 LEEGAVL
+621 LDEGAVL
-628 LSRHGDR
+628 LSRQGER

-690 EQELELAWQQAQ
+690 EQELDAAWQQAQ
-702 AGATQHAL
+702 AGTIQHAL

-856 LREALEQNRFE
+856 LREALEQHRFE
-867 LHAQPIVA
+867 LHAQTIVP
-875 TRASDTDEQHV
+875 TRATGSTAQHV

-909 ERFGLMSN
+909 ERFGLMSS

-928 ELVPWLQERPQLH
+928 ELVPWLQERPELH

-954 EFLPELLEL
+954 DFLPELLEL

-1016 TYLKHFRVDY
+1016 AYLKHFRVDY
-1026 VKIDGSFVR
+1026 VKIDGSFIR
-1035 NLDQDPL
+1035 TLDQNPL

-1054 HHLGAAT
+1054 HHLGAET
-1061 IAEFVESRATFDLLG
+1061 IAEFVESQATFELLG
-1076 AIGVDYA
+1076 TIGVDYA
-1083 QGYALGKPIPL
+1083 QGYALGKPLPL
-1094 RDWQG
+1094 REWPG
-1099 PPRLEP
+1099 SSRLEP

>member
-1 MNLSALRIAPALG
+1 MTSTLSRNTSLLRDAA
-14 SALALCAV
+14 ALALL
-22 FFLASLLCIAASRQD
+22 FLISSVLCILFTRQAST
-37 VSTVATLWLPN
+37 SVATLWLPN
-48 GLALAWLLRSRRR
+48 GLAIAWLLRSAPRR
-61 HWPLLALAV
+61 WPLQLLAIWLAGALAE
-70 LVAAVLTDLVSGGQL
+70 LPFSGQPAIGAL
-85 LRGLGFGL
+85 YSLPN
-93 SSLAEI
+93 LAEI
-99 LLGALLL
+99 LFGAWLLHDRIL
-106 RRHALNFERN
+106 HPERN
-116 IAAMGR
+116 VAAMGR
-122 LLVYGVLLPPLL
+122 LLFYGVLVTPLA
-134 GAALGTL
+134 GTALGTL
-141 ISYLDGEANLS
+141 IAAQQGNPELLR
-152 LVAVHWYI
+152 VALHWYL
-160 GDALGLLVVLP
+160 GDALGLLVVMP
-171 LTTLTWPLQLA
+171 LAFLRRPLHWQQFSRQGA
-182 AFTRHGR
+182 R
-189 HEFLALLL
+189 EFVILLLISPALVLALL
-197 LSPLLALLIVTY
+197 TY
-209 LPYPFVYLATLLML
+209 VPYPFVYVSTLLL
-223 LTMRLTVAGTAVI
+223 LMTLRLSAAGTAVV
-236 GGLDVLLLGNLIAY
+236 GGLNILIFTYLVAHGYLLGV
-250 DRIIDL
+250 RG
-256 STASLAMQAFTYIPV
+256 ASLMQEALTYIPV
-271 ALMQIPPLLLAAA
+271 ALMQISPLLLAAA
-284 IQQSRHQHQ
+284 VQQSRHHNQ
-293 RLVRNQA
+293 RLARNEA
-300 RYRNAMQT
+300 RFRHALSA

-314 LVSPQG
+314 LLSVEGRLSQ
-320 WLTDVNPALEHLLGY
+320 VNLALEAMLGY
-335 RPGALEGHPLAAL
+335 PRHSLDGRLLEALSADAEEPLTIEEGEQTRRLLHRDGQGLWMQLAL
-348 LAAPE
+348 
-353 QQRLNFDDFQQ
+353 
-364 QLQLRHRQ
+364 
-372 GHALWVELVCSP
+372 SP
-384 DHDDQ
+384 DHDDG

-396 IQVRDIDAERRADEL
+396 LQVRDIDAKRRADAV
-411 NASLRERLELAIRAS
+411 NAHLRERLQLAIRAS
-426 NIGIWEWDT
+426 NVGIWEWDS
-435 RSPGFYGDDRLR
+435 RSRQFIADAKVHQ
-447 ELYGI
+447 LYGLPLI
-452 APDNTRRDMEFWLT
+452 DGHHELETWIEALHPEDRDGSMALFRESIRNLT
-466 FIHPDDKARSLGV
+466 SYEH
-479 FDKVTS
+479 
-485 ESMFYTFSF
+485 EF
-494 RINHG
+494 RI
-499 GPGGEVRHI
+499 VRPDGVVRRI
-508 RSDLISMVGKDGHV
+508 RSEVIAIENSKGHC
-522 RLVGANSD
+522 RLVGSNRD

-563 IEGRILFLN
+563 MDGRILFLN

-584 DAQGRPHEEIFRIRD
+584 DAQGRPHEEVFRIHD
-599 SQSDTPL
+599 SQSDEVLP
-606 SSPVTR
+606 SPVTR

-621 LEEGAVL
+621 LDEGAVL
-628 LSRHGDR
+628 LSRQGER

-690 EQELELAWQQAQ
+690 EQELNAAWQQAQ
-702 AGATQHAL
+702 AGTIQHAL

-770 AETVAEKLI
+770 AETVAEKII

-856 LREALEQNRFE
+856 LREALEQHRFE
-867 LHAQPIVA
+867 LHAQTIVP
-875 TRASDTDEQHV
+875 TRATGSTAQHV

-909 ERFGLMSN
+909 ERFGLMSS

-928 ELVPWLQERPQLH
+928 ELVPWLQERPELH

-954 EFLPELLEL
+954 DFLPELLEL

-1016 TYLKHFRVDY
+1016 AYLKHFRVDY
-1026 VKIDGSFVR
+1026 VKIDGSFIR
-1035 NLDQDPL
+1035 TLDQDPL

-1054 HHLGAAT
+1054 HHLGAET
-1061 IAEFVESRATFDLLG
+1061 IAEFVESQATFELLG
-1076 AIGVDYA
+1076 TIGVDYA
-1083 QGYALGKPIPL
+1083 QGYALGKPLPL
-1094 RDWQG
+1094 REWPG
-1099 PPRLEP
+1099 SSRLEP